1 MMGALLPTIQANH
14 LREGLTDYLATT
26 FALTDPDAQGALSD
40 FVGHPDTGMFKGPYV
55 RLRLPFAPAGGNWG
69 MHLHWWP
76 TGFTPYGHQA
86 AAFER
91 MSTKF
96 HDRPQPTLV
105 TTGTGSGKTEAFL
118 YPILDHVLRAK
129 AAGVTGMKAL
139 ILYPMNALANDQAE
153 RLARLIT
160 EHPELSGVSAGL
172 YTGEQSTGGR
182 TKVTDE
188 GLVTDRSLMHSA
200 PPDILLT
207 NYKMLDHLLLHPDRA
222 DIWRLSADSLQYV
235 VLDEFHTYD
244 GAQGTDVAMLLR
256 RLGLT
261 IKAHWTDVS
270 DVSDDDR
277 ARPLGRITPVATSA
291 TLGSKAEPTAMLG
304 FAHTVFGEPFDADAV
319 IGETRLTATEWLADR
334 DSALDRLYRPIAP
347 AIADAAERL
356 DEFAAGS
363 PTNAA
368 LTTAVLAELFER
380 TEVFER
386 TELFGTADDLG
397 TDRRLTPA
405 DLRHLEPTEQLNLIK
420 AHPLL
425 SRLLDRAVDAV
436 SLADLADALF
446 DVPTSGRDTDRV
458 RAAQQRFLD
467 YLFAALSH
475 LRAEIGRA
483 ALNVDVHLWIRELS
497 RIDRTV
503 ATNTTYRW
511 SDDGVDEDGDVM
523 HLPALY
529 CRHCGRSGWG
539 ARLAP
544 TGHALDVTDESIRAD
559 HAAGA
564 SRFRAM
570 ISAPVEATLA
580 ATRPDEQ
587 VEGLCWFRVDDREIS
602 DAAPDPDST
611 EQLEGK
617 VLPILVLTGT
627 DVEENSKNDMC
638 PACGAADGI
647 RFLGSAVATQ
657 LSVTLSNLFGD
668 ARLDADEKKAL
679 MFTDSVQ
686 DAAHRAGF
694 VQARSHTL
702 SLRSTL
708 RSAIGDG
715 ALTLPELCEAV
726 ITRAGDD
733 PSRRYHL
740 LASDIVDHDE
750 FTAFWRPDLS
760 TAARKA
766 ATTKVLRRLKF
777 DIDLEFGLQSRLGRT
792 LELTGSAVAEVG
804 LGGPERP
811 VRLGRAALNATE
823 HQLTFTPPDAAAI
836 TRWVRGTVER
846 ARTRGAIRHP
856 WLDKYIEKDAN
867 RRWVWGARKKGEGM
881 PAFPKGRPA
890 PAFPAVGSRT
900 VPEGFDAITAP
911 SSWYARW
918 ASQCLNVSPVDGGFL
933 AKSLFGV
940 LAEQRVLNADLTE
953 AGLTAYSLPAAAVV
967 VSAPADDD
975 LAAGRHLLVCS
986 VCQTPTPGTVTV
998 VDELDGAPCLLVRC
1012 PGTLARAPKPQNFY
1026 RRLYDSAE
1034 MKRVVAREHT
1044 SLLPTATRLG
1054 YETAFKRGG
1063 ADPQAPNVLVAT
1075 PTLEMGIDIGDLST
1089 VMLGSLPRT
1098 VSSYLQRVG
1107 RAGRLTGNSLVL
1119 AFVRGRG
1126 EHLPKL
1132 YDPTSVIQGDV
1143 RPPATFL
1150 TAEEIL
1156 QRQYVAHVIDRLAR
1170 DPGTVAPRGARAVLG
1185 SFDPG
1190 SWMADLLAV
1199 VSTDADQL
1207 VDGFLE
1213 QFDGVLDDHTRES
1226 LRSWATPGPDG
1237 GPSGLVTDL
1246 QEAVHR
1252 WNRDLTELTARRAAV
1267 EAEMPEFE
1275 RRASSPA
1282 ATDDDLRDLRTA
1294 KGSLRLLGGQI
1305 HDLTDDYWISVLERY
1320 GVLPNY
1326 TLLDDSV
1333 TLDVGVTWIDPDSN
1347 QYMGEATSY
1356 QRGSRVALT
1365 ELAPGATFYA
1375 QGLAARIDAV
1385 DLGAGES
1392 NIHTWRLC
1400 PQCGWAGITHAG
1412 EEPPTVT
1419 ACPRCET
1426 GGIADVSQ
1434 QLQVVEMARVSAEV
1448 RRDEASINDSRD
1460 ERHRESFTVVTAADI
1475 DPVNVDRSWFVGDL
1489 EFGAEYLR
1497 RMDVRWLNMGR
1508 RTSQGRSRTIAG
1520 QETTTGLFRV
1530 CSSCG
1535 QLDKSAGRNSRYE
1548 HRSWCRHRNATT
1560 EHVREIALARTLRT
1574 QGVLLHLPRSLEY
1587 DMFAHPSLSAA
1598 ILLGLR
1604 QVIGGS
1610 PEHLDVATI
1619 TDALHAPSQRALLI
1633 HDTVPGGT
1641 GYLAEF
1647 ADPAKVWA
1655 VLDAA
1660 RAVVRDCDCA
1670 DHDRLACHK
1679 CLLPFAPPHEL
1690 DKVSRKTA
1698 LRVLDQFLG
1707 VDGDADP
1714 NLDEWLS
1721 AVTEEASRT
1730 PVGSE
1735 ESPLEKEFYVAFV
1748 ERLRTMG
1755 ATVKETPGTYGPSA
1769 TITLPGKKIRT
1780 WKLTPQVNMA
1790 NSKPDFE
1797 LATADPEIP
1806 RIALFADGR
1815 KFHAVPGC
1823 NRVADDARKREI
1835 LRASGHLVWSFGH
1848 EDLQQF
1854 KAGETAPPSWFTP
1867 NTAAN
1872 LIKAGNLK
1880 PALLKQLTV
1889 DPITTL
1895 LAFLTDP
1902 DVDASEAVGRWLPM
1916 AFMRAD
1922 NRAKGDA
1929 DSLGEAA
1936 RAVLDNHPALFD
1948 DGSDMCWSYSD
1959 GPLAVTAA
1967 MRSGTRTIN
1976 AVLAVDDRDERLEIH
1991 DGRAWK
1997 EWLRLSNWLGLSD
2010 RHRVTTLSLLD
2021 ADASAPVAEPISES
2035 VELSTEWQDV
2045 FDSAVSDA
2053 EKALVLA
2060 LAESGVELP
2069 APALGYETD
2078 DGDVIDLAWAD
2089 IRVGVVAEDQSELTN
2104 TMTELGWTMCPPD
2117 AGQIVEALKKNGVV

>member
-1 MMGALLPTIQANH
+1 MQALLPTLQANH

-40 FVGHPDTGMFKGPYV
+40 FVGHPGTGMFKGPYV
-55 RLRLPFAPAGGNWG
+55 RLRLPFAPASGNWA
-69 MHLHWWP
+69 MHLDWWP

-91 MSTKF
+91 LSTKF
-96 HDRPQPTLV
+96 HNRPRPTLV

-118 YPILDHVLRAK
+118 YPILDHVLRTK

-139 ILYPMNALANDQAE
+139 ILYPTNALANDQAE
-153 RLARLIT
+153 RLARLIS
-160 EHPELSGVSAGL
+160 EHPQLSGVSAGL

-182 TKVTDE
+182 TRVNEE
-188 GLVTDRSLMHSA
+188 GLITDRSLMHAA

-222 DIWRLSADSLQYV
+222 DIWRLSADSLQFV

-261 IKAHWTDVS
+261 VKAHWTDTSPVT
-270 DVSDDDR
+270 DEDR

-304 FAHTVFGEPFDADAV
+304 FAHTVFGEPFAADAV
-319 IGETRLTATEWLADR
+319 IGETRLTAADWLADR
-334 DSALDRLYRPIAP
+334 DAALDRLYRPIP
-347 AIADAAERL
+347 DPPIADAAERL
-356 DEFAAGS
+356 NQFAAGS
-363 PTNAA
+363 PTNSA
-368 LTTAVLAELFER
+368 LTAAVLAELFER
-380 TEVFER
+380 AEVFER
-386 TELFGTADDLG
+386 TELFAADDFDA
-397 TDRRLTPA
+397 DRGLTHT
-405 DLRHLEPTEQLNLIK
+405 DLRHLEPAEQLDLLK

-425 SRLLDRAVDAV
+425 ASVLENAVNAI
-436 SLADLADALF
+436 SLTNLAKGVF
-446 DVPTSGRDTDRV
+446 DVPATERDTTRV
-458 RAAQQRFLD
+458 RAAQQRFLE

-475 LRAEIGRA
+475 LRAEVGRS

-497 RIDRTV
+497 RIDRAV
-503 ATNTTYRW
+503 ATTTTYRW
-511 SDDGVDEDGDVM
+511 SDDGVHEDSDVM
-523 HLPALY
+523 HLPAVF

-544 TGHALDVTDESIRAD
+544 TGHTLDVTDESIRAD

-564 SRFRAM
+564 SRFRAL
-570 ISAPVEATLA
+570 ISAPSEALLA
-580 ATRPDEQ
+580 ATRPDTEI
-587 VEGLCWFRVDDREIS
+587 EGLRWFRIDDREIS
-602 DAAPDPDST
+602 DTSPDSDST

-617 VLPILVLTGT
+617 VLPVLTLTG
-627 DVEENSKNDMC
+627 DSAEEDSKNDMC
-638 PACGAADGI
+638 PACGVADGI

-668 ARLDADEKKAL
+668 SRLDADEKKAL

-708 RSAIGDG
+708 RSAIGDSTI
-715 ALTLPELCEAV
+715 TLPELCEAV
-726 ITRAGDD
+726 VTRAGND
-733 PSRRYHL
+733 PARRYHL
-740 LASDIVDHDE
+740 LAPDIVDHDE
-750 FTAFWRPDLS
+750 FTPFWKPDAT
-760 TAARKA
+760 TAARRKA
-766 ATTKVLRRLKF
+766 AAKVLRRLEF

-792 LELTGSAVAEVG
+792 LELTGSAVAEVD
-804 LGGPERP
+804 LGGSENPL
-811 VRLGRAALNATE
+811 RLGRAALNATE
-823 HQLTFTPPDAAAI
+823 HQLALTPPEATAI

-846 ARTRGAIRHP
+846 VRTRGAIQHP
-856 WLDKYIEKDAN
+856 WLRKYLEKDAN
-867 RRWVWGARKKGEGM
+867 RRWVWGARPKGEGM

-890 PAFPAVGSRT
+890 PAFPAVGSRS

-918 ASQCLNVSPVDGGFL
+918 ASQCLDVSKSDGSFL
-933 AKSLFGV
+933 ARSLFSV
-940 LAEQRVLNADLTE
+940 LAEQRVLAAVLTE
-953 AGLTAYSLPAAAVV
+953 SGLTAYALPAGAVV
-967 VSAPADDD
+967 VSAPAEED
-975 LAAGRHLLVCS
+975 LAAGRNLLVCS
-986 VCQTPTPGTVTV
+986 VCQTLTPGSVAV

-1012 PGTLARAPKPQNFY
+1012 PGTLARAPKTQNFY
-1026 RRLYDSAE
+1026 RRLYDTAE

-1044 SLLPTATRLG
+1044 SLLPTKTRLG
-1054 YETAFKRGG
+1054 YETAFKCGG

-1156 QRQYVAHVIDRLAR
+1156 QRQYIAHVIDRLAR
-1170 DPGTVAPRGARAVLG
+1170 DPSTVAPRGARAVLG

-1190 SWMADLLAV
+1190 SWMADLLVAV
-1199 VSTDADQL
+1199 GADSDAL
-1207 VDGFLE
+1207 VDAFLA
-1213 QFDGVLDDHTRES
+1213 QFDDVLDTHTRDS
-1226 LRSWATPGPDG
+1226 LRSWATPNQDG
-1237 GPSGLVTDL
+1237 TPSGLVTDL
-1246 QEAVHR
+1246 EEAVHR

-1275 RRASSPA
+1275 RRAASPA

-1326 TLLDDSV
+1326 TLLDDAV
-1333 TLDVGVTWIDPDSN
+1333 TLDVGVTWIDPDTN

-1400 PQCGWAGITHAG
+1400 PQCGWAGITLAG
-1412 EEPPTVT
+1412 QEPPTLAT
-1419 ACPRCET
+1419 CPRCGT
-1426 GGIADVSQ
+1426 TAIADVSQ

-1460 ERHRESFTVVTAADI
+1460 ERHKESFTVVTAADI
-1475 DPVNVDRSWFVGDL
+1475 DPVNVTRAWFIGDL
-1489 EFGAEYLR
+1489 KFGAEYLR
-1497 RMDVRWLNMGR
+1497 RLDVRWLNMGR
-1508 RTSQGRSRTIAG
+1508 RTSQGGTRTIAG

-1530 CSSCG
+1530 CASCG
-1535 QLDKSAGRNSRYE
+1535 QLDRLAGRNTRYE
-1548 HRSWCRHRNATT
+1548 HRSWCRHRNAAT

-1587 DMFAHPSLSAA
+1587 DPFAHPSLSAA

-1610 PEHLDVATI
+1610 PEHLAVATI
-1619 TDALHAPSQRALLI
+1619 SDALQAPSQRALLI

-1660 RAVVRDCDCA
+1660 RKVVRGCDCA
-1670 DHDRLACHK
+1670 NQDRLACHK

-1690 DKVSRKTA
+1690 DKVARKTA
-1698 LRVLDQFLG
+1698 ARILDDLLG
-1707 VDGDADP
+1707 ADGDADP
-1714 NLDEWLS
+1714 NREWWLDSVSEDR
-1721 AVTEEASRT
+1721 EAQ
-1730 PVGSE
+1730 PVPSD

-1748 ERLRTMG
+1748 ARLRAMG

-1780 WKLTPQVNMA
+1780 WKLTPQVHIA

-1797 LATADPEIP
+1797 LATTDSEIP
-1806 RIALFADGR
+1806 RIAIFADGR
-1815 KFHAVPGC
+1815 KFHAVPEY
-1823 NRVADDARKREI
+1823 NRVADDATKRAI
-1835 LRASGHLVWSFGH
+1835 LRDSGHMVWSFGH
-1848 EDLQQF
+1848 EDLQRFKNNEVAQLAWLTEHGSSTAM
-1854 KAGETAPPSWFTP
+1854 KAGKLRPAIVKHL
-1867 NTAAN
+1867 AA
-1872 LIKAGNLK
+1872 
-1880 PALLKQLTV
+1880 

-1895 LAFLTDP
+1895 LAFITDP
-1902 DVDASEAVGRWLPM
+1902 DRDAWESVGQWLPM
-1916 AFMRAD
+1916 ALVRPD
-1922 NRAKGDA
+1922 NRSKGDGA
-1929 DSLGEAA
+1929 AIASNALSLLAGTDAS
-1936 RAVLDNHPALFD
+1936 FG
-1948 DGSDMCWSYSD
+1948 DGADMCWSYSD
-1959 GPLAVTAA
+1959 GPLVVTAA
-1967 MRSGTRTIN
+1967 MSPGTRTIN
-1976 AVLAVDDRDERLEIH
+1976 AVLAVDDHDEHLEVL

-1997 EWLRLSNWLGLSD
+1997 EWLRLSNWLGLS
-2010 RHRVTTLSLLD
+2010 RHHRITTRSLLELD
-2021 ADASAPVAEPISES
+2021 STSPALRPASEDLAPAWQAVYAE
-2035 VELSTEWQDV
+2035 T
-2045 FDSAVSDA
+2045 VSDT
-2053 EKALVLA
+2053 EKQLVLA
-2060 LAESGVELP
+2060 LAAADVPVPELGFETEVGDVVDFAWSDSRIGVLLDEDSDTASTMAESG
-2069 APALGYETD
+2069 
-2078 DGDVIDLAWAD
+2078 
-2089 IRVGVVAEDQSELTN
+2089 
-2104 TMTELGWTMCPPD
+2104 WTICPPD
-2117 AGQIVEALKKNGVV
+2117 AEAIAAAIRNGVS

>member
-1 MMGALLPTIQANH
+1 MGVLLPNIQAQR

-55 RLRLPFAPAGGNWG
+55 RLRLPFAPAAGNWG
-69 MHLHWWP
+69 MHLDWWP
-76 TGFTPYGHQA
+76 AGFTPYGHQA
-86 AAFER
+86 AAFQR
-91 MSTKF
+91 LSTKF
-96 HDRPQPTLV
+96 HSRPEPTLV

-129 AAGVTGMKAL
+129 TAGVTGMKAL

-182 TKVTDE
+182 TKVTYD
-188 GLVTDRSLMHSA
+188 GLITDRSLMHAA

-261 IKAHWTDVS
+261 VKAHWTETSEVTEE
-270 DVSDDDR
+270 DR

-291 TLGSKAEPTAMLG
+291 TLGSKAEPSAMLG
-304 FAHTVFGEPFDADAV
+304 FAHTVFGEQFEADAV
-319 IGETRLTATEWLADR
+319 IGETRLTAAEWLADR
-334 DSALDRLYRPIAP
+334 DVALDRFYRPIAP
-347 AIADAAERL
+347 SVTDGSERL
-356 DEFAAGS
+356 DAFATSS
-363 PTNAA
+363 PGNAA
-368 LTTAVLAELFER
+368 LTAAVLAELFER
-380 TEVFER
+380 EEVFER
-386 TELFGTADDLG
+386 TELFDTTDDLD
-397 TDRRLTPA
+397 TERRLSPT
-405 DLRHLEPTEQLNLIK
+405 DLRHLDPVEQLSLLK
-420 AHPLL
+420 SHPLL
-425 SRLLDRAVDAV
+425 ARLLDHAADAI
-436 SLADLADALF
+436 SLGDLASAMFDPPASERDA
-446 DVPTSGRDTDRV
+446 RRIH
-458 RAAQQRFLD
+458 AAQQRFFD
-467 YLFAALSH
+467 CLFAALSH

-497 RIDRTV
+497 RIDRAV
-503 ATNTTYRW
+503 APATSYRW
-511 SDDGVDEDGDVM
+511 SDDGVREDNDVM

-544 TGHALDVTDESIRAD
+544 TGHTLDVTDESIRAD

-564 SRFRAM
+564 SRFRAL
-570 ISAPVEATLA
+570 ISAPAEALIKT
-580 ATRPDEQ
+580 TDPDEQ
-587 VEGLCWFRVDDREIS
+587 IEGLCWFRIDDREIS
-602 DAAPDPDST
+602 DTAPDPDGT

-617 VLPILVLTGT
+617 VLPVLVLVG
-627 DVEENSKNDMC
+627 DNVEEDSKNDMC

-668 ARLDADEKKAL
+668 ARLDVDEKKAL

-708 RSAIGDG
+708 RSAIGNST
-715 ALTLPELCEAV
+715 LNLPELCEAV
-726 ITRAGDD
+726 VTRAGDD
-733 PSRRYHL
+733 PARRYHL
-740 LASDIVDHDE
+740 LGPDIVDHDE
-750 FTAFWRPDLS
+750 FAPFWKPDAS
-760 TAARKA
+760 TAARKK
-766 ATTKVLRRLKF
+766 ATTKVLRRLQF
-777 DIDLEFGLQSRLGRT
+777 DIDMEFGLQSRLGRT
-792 LELTGSAVAEVG
+792 LELTGSAIAAVD
-804 LGGPERP
+804 LGDAERP
-811 VRLGRAALNATE
+811 IRLGRAALNATE
-823 HQLTFTPPDAAAI
+823 HQLTLETPAPAAI

-846 ARTRGAIRHP
+846 VRTRGAIHHP
-856 WLDKYIEKDAN
+856 WLRKYVEKDAN
-867 RRWVWGARKKGEGM
+867 RRWVWGARPKGEGM

-890 PAFPAVGSRT
+890 AAFPAVGSRS
-900 VPEGFDAITAP
+900 VPEGFDAITAV

-918 ASQCLNVSPVDGGFL
+918 ASQCLGVSPFDGSFL
-933 AKSLFGV
+933 ARSLFSV
-940 LAEQRVLNADLTE
+940 LAEQRVLTAVLTE
-953 AGLTAYSLPAAAVV
+953 SGLTAYGLPAAAII
-967 VSAPADDD
+967 VSAPTDDD
-975 LAAGRHLLVCS
+975 LAAGKHLLVCS
-986 VCQTPTPGTVTV
+986 VCQTPTPGTAIVI
-998 VDELDGAPCLLVRC
+998 DELDGAPCLLVRC
-1012 PGTLARAPKPQNFY
+1012 PGALTRAPKEQNFY

-1044 SLLPTATRLG
+1044 SLLPTATRLE

-1170 DPGTVAPRGARAVLG
+1170 DPSTVAPRGARAVLG

-1190 SWMADLLAV
+1190 SWMADLLAA
-1199 VSTDADQL
+1199 VSADADAL
-1207 VDGFLE
+1207 VDNFLA
-1213 QFDGVLDDHTRES
+1213 QFDDVLDEHTRDS
-1226 LRSWATPGPDG
+1226 LRTWATPGNDEG
-1237 GPSGLVTDL
+1237 EPSSLVTDL

-1275 RRASSPA
+1275 RRALSPA

-1305 HDLTDDYWISVLERY
+1305 HDLTEDYWISVLERY

-1326 TLLDDSV
+1326 TLLDDAV
-1333 TLDVGVTWIDPDSN
+1333 TLDVGVTWIDPDTN

-1400 PQCGWAGITHAG
+1400 PQCGWAGITLAG

-1419 ACPRCET
+1419 ACPRCGT
-1426 GGIADVSQ
+1426 TAIADVSQ
-1434 QLQVVEMARVSAEV
+1434 KLQVVELARVSAEI

-1460 ERHRESFTVVTAADI
+1460 ERHKEAFTVVTAADV
-1475 DPVNVDRSWFVGDL
+1475 DRLNVDRAWFVGDS

-1508 RTSQGRSRTIAG
+1508 RTSQGGTRTIAG

-1535 QLDKSAGRNSRYE
+1535 QLDRAAGRNSRYE
-1548 HRSWCRHRNATT
+1548 HRSWCRHRNSPT

-1574 QGVLLHLPRSLEY
+1574 QGVLLHLPRALEY
-1587 DMFAHPSLSAA
+1587 DPFAHPSLSAA

-1619 TDALHAPSQRALLI
+1619 PDALHAPSQRALLI

-1655 VLDAA
+1655 ALAAA
-1660 RAVVRDCDCA
+1660 RSVLRGCDCA

-1698 LRVLDQFLG
+1698 ARILDGLLG
-1707 VDGDADP
+1707 VGSDAEPDR
-1714 NLDEWLS
+1714 EAWL
-1721 AVTEEASRT
+1721 ADITESASRRRE
-1730 PVGSE
+1730 GSE

-1748 ERLRTMG
+1748 GRLRAMG
-1755 ATVKETPGTYGPSA
+1755 ATVRETPGTYGPSA
-1769 TITLPGKKIRT
+1769 TIVLPGKKIRT
-1780 WKLTPQVNMA
+1780 WKLTPQVHMA
-1790 NSKPDFE
+1790 TSKPDFE
-1797 LATADPEIP
+1797 LATTDPEIP
-1806 RIALFADGR
+1806 RIAIFADGR
-1815 KFHAVPGC
+1815 KFHAVPGR
-1823 NRVADDARKREI
+1823 NRVADDATKRAA
-1835 LRASGHLVWSFGH
+1835 LRDSGHLVWAFGH
-1848 EDLQQF
+1848 EDLQRF
-1854 KAGETAPPSWFTP
+1854 KEKAAPVPPWFTEQ
-1867 NTAAN
+1867 AASKVMAVGS
-1872 LIKAGNLK
+1872 LR
-1880 PALLKQLTV
+1880 PALVKHLSA

-1895 LAFLTDP
+1895 LSFITDP
-1902 DVDASEAVGRWLPM
+1902 DVDAWEQVGRWVPM
-1916 AFMRAD
+1916 MFVGTGART
-1922 NRAKGDA
+1922 KGDG
-1929 DSLGEAA
+1929 DTVGA
-1936 RAVLDNHPALFD
+1936 RTLDLL
-1948 DGSDMCWSYSD
+1948 DGKSPDFGDGVDMCWSYVE
-1959 GPLAVTAA
+1959 GPLVATAA
-1967 MRSGTRTIN
+1967 MRPGTRTTN
-1976 AVLAVDDRDERLEIH
+1976 AVLALDDRDDRLEVLE
-1991 DGRAWK
+1991 GQAWK
-1997 EWLRLSNWLGLSD
+1997 EWLRLSNWLGLS
-2010 RHRVTTLSLLD
+2010 RNHRITTRSLLE
-2021 ADASAPVAEPISES
+2021 ANASAPAATP
-2035 VELSTEWQDV
+2035 T
-2045 FDSAVSDA
+2045 SADLPFVWRVIFEATVSDA
-2053 EKALVLA
+2053 EKQLVLA
-2060 LAESGVELP
+2060 LAAAGVPTPE
-2069 APALGYETD
+2069 LGYETD
-2078 DGDVIDLAWAD
+2078 EG
-2089 IRVGVVAEDQSELTN
+2089 GVVDFAWEDQRIGVLLESDDDTAHTMSEA
-2104 TMTELGWTMCPPD
+2104 GWTLCPPD
-2117 AGQIVEALKKNGVV
+2117 AERIAAALQNEMA

>member
-1 MMGALLPTIQANH
+1 MSSLIPTLQANR

-69 MHLHWWP
+69 MHLDWRR
-76 TGFTPYGHQA
+76 TGFSPYGHQA

-91 MSTKF
+91 LSTKF
-96 HDRPQPTLV
+96 YDRPQPTLV

-160 EHPELSGVSAGL
+160 QHPELSGVSAGI

-182 TKVTDE
+182 TKISDE
-188 GLVTDRSLMHSA
+188 GLITDRSLMHAA

-261 IKAHWTDVS
+261 VKAHWTDTSPVT
-270 DVSDDDR
+270 DEDR

-291 TLGSKAEPTAMLG
+291 TLGSKAESAAMLG
-304 FAHTVFGEPFDADAV
+304 FAHTVFGEEFEADAV
-319 IGETRLTATEWLADR
+319 IGETRLGTTDWLADR
-334 DSALDRLYRPIAP
+334 DTTLDRLYRPIAP
-347 AIADAAERL
+347 SVTDAAQRL

-380 TEVFER
+380 AEVFER
-386 TELFGTADDLG
+386 TELFAAADHLD
-397 TDRRLTPA
+397 TDRRLTPT
-405 DLRHLEPTEQLNLIK
+405 DLRSLTSVEQLHLLK
-420 AHPLL
+420 VHPLL
-425 SRLLDRAVDAV
+425 ARLLDHAVDAI
-436 SLADLADALF
+436 SLADLTAALF
-446 DVPTSGRDTDRV
+446 DVPTTERDTRRV
-458 RAAQQRFLD
+458 RAAQQGFLD

-475 LRAEIGRA
+475 LRAEIGRD

-497 RIDRTV
+497 RVDRAV

-511 SDDGVDEDGDVM
+511 SDDGVHEDGDIM
-523 HLPALY
+523 HLPAVF

-544 TGHALDVTDESIRAD
+544 TGHTLDVTDESIRAD

-564 SRFRAM
+564 SRFRALL
-570 ISAPVEATLA
+570 SAPAEALLA
-580 ATRPDEQ
+580 ATRPGEEI
-587 VEGLCWFRVDDREIS
+587 EGLRWFRIDDREIS
-602 DAAPDPDST
+602 DTAPDSDST
-611 EQLEGK
+611 DELEGK
-617 VLPILVLTGT
+617 VLPVLTLTGNN
-627 DVEENSKNDMC
+627 VEENSKNDMC

-668 ARLDADEKKAL
+668 ARLDAEEKKAL

-715 ALTLPELCEAV
+715 RPTLPELCEAV
-726 ITRAGDD
+726 ISRAGED
-733 PSRRYHL
+733 PARRYHL
-740 LASDIVDHDE
+740 LAPDIVDHDE
-750 FTAFWRPDLS
+750 FTPFWKPDTS
-760 TAARKA
+760 TAARKKA
-766 ATTKVLRRLKF
+766 AAKVLRRLEF

-804 LGGPERP
+804 LGGTERP

-823 HQLTFTPPDAAAI
+823 HQLTLTPPDAAAI

-846 ARTRGAIRHP
+846 ARTRGAIHHP
-856 WLDKYIEKDAN
+856 WLRKYVEKDAN
-867 RRWVWGARKKGEGM
+867 RRWVWGARPKGEGM

-890 PAFPAVGSRT
+890 PAFPAVGSRS
-900 VPEGFDAITAP
+900 VPEGFDAITAA

-918 ASQCLNVSPVDGGFL
+918 ASQCLGVSPFDGSFL
-933 AKSLFGV
+933 ARSLFSV
-940 LAEQRVLNADLTE
+940 LAEQRVLTAVLTE
-953 AGLTAYSLPAAAVV
+953 GGLTAYALPAAAVV

-986 VCQTPTPGTVTV
+986 VCQTPTPGSATV
-998 VDELDGAPCLLVRC
+998 VDELDGAPCLLIRC
-1012 PGTLARAPKPQNFY
+1012 PGTLARAPKEQNFY
-1026 RRLYDSAE
+1026 RRLYDTAE

-1044 SLLPTATRLG
+1044 SLLPITTRLG

-1185 SFDPG
+1185 SFDEG
-1190 SWMADLLAV
+1190 SWMADLLTA
-1199 VSTDADQL
+1199 VSTDAGAL
-1207 VDGFLE
+1207 VDGFLG
-1213 QFDGVLDDHTRES
+1213 QFDDVLDEHARDS
-1226 LRSWATPGPDG
+1226 LRAWVTPDNGL
-1237 GPSGLVTDL
+1237 PSPLVTDL

-1333 TLDVGVTWIDPDSN
+1333 TLDVGVTWIDPDTN

-1400 PQCGWAGITHAG
+1400 PQCGWAGITLAG

-1419 ACPRCET
+1419 ACPRCGT
-1426 GGIADVSQ
+1426 GAIADVSQ

-1460 ERHRESFTVVTAADI
+1460 ERHKESFTVVTAADI

-1497 RMDVRWLNMGR
+1497 RLDVRWLNMGR

-1520 QETTTGLFRV
+1520 QESTTGLFRV

-1548 HRSWCRHRNATT
+1548 HRSWCRHRNSAT
-1560 EHVREIALARTLRT
+1560 ESVREIALARTLRT

-1587 DMFAHPSLSAA
+1587 DQFAHPSLSAA

-1647 ADPAKVWA
+1647 ANPAKVWA

-1660 RAVVRDCDCA
+1660 RTVVRDCDCA
-1670 DHDRLACHK
+1670 EYDRLACHK
-1679 CLLPFAPPHEL
+1679 CLLPFAPPHDL
-1690 DKVSRKTA
+1690 DRVSRKTA
-1698 LRVLDQFLG
+1698 VRVLDHLLG
-1707 VDGDADP
+1707 VDGDAEPDR
-1714 NLDEWLS
+1714 DWWLK
-1721 AVTEEASRT
+1721 AVTEGTQGKPDIT
-1730 PVGSE
+1730 P

-1748 ERLRTMG
+1748 ARLRAMG

-1769 TITLPGKKIRT
+1769 TITLPGRKIRT
-1780 WKLTPQVNMA
+1780 WKLTPQVHMA

-1797 LATADPEIP
+1797 LATNDSEVP
-1806 RIALFADGR
+1806 RIAIFADGR

-1823 NRVADDARKREI
+1823 NRVADDATKRAI
-1835 LRASGHLVWSFGH
+1835 LRDSGHMVWSFGH
-1848 EDLQQF
+1848 EDLQRF
-1854 KAGETAPPSWFTP
+1854 KDGESAQPAWLTENGSSTAM
-1867 NTAAN
+1867 
-1872 LIKAGNLK
+1872 KAGNLR
-1880 PALLKQLTV
+1880 PAIVKQLAA
-1889 DPITTL
+1889 DPITAL
-1895 LAFLTDP
+1895 LAFITDP
-1902 DVDASEAVGRWLPM
+1902 DRDAWELVGKWLPM
-1916 AFMRAD
+1916 ALVRAD
-1922 NRAKGDA
+1922 NRGKGAGASIA
-1929 DSLGEAA
+1929 DNAISLLDGANVSFGE
-1936 RAVLDNHPALFD
+1936 
-1948 DGSDMCWSYSD
+1948 GTDMCWFHTE

-1967 MRSGTRTIN
+1967 MRADSSRTIN
-1976 AVLAVDDRDERLEIH
+1976 AVLVVDDRDEQLEIH

-1997 EWLRLSNWLGLSD
+1997 EWLRLSNWLGLSSN
-2010 RHRVTTLSLLD
+2010 HLVTTRSLLEAGVGGPAAKPD
-2021 ADASAPVAEPISES
+2021 ADLTP
-2035 VELSTEWQDV
+2035 EWKVV
-2045 FDSAVSDA
+2045 FDSTVSDA
-2053 EKALVLA
+2053 EKQLVIA
-2060 LAESGVELP
+2060 LAAADLP
-2069 APALGYETD
+2069 VPTVGYETD
-2078 DGDVIDLAWAD
+2078 DGEVVDFAWGDVRI
-2089 IRVGVVAEDQSELTN
+2089 GVLLDPDDDTAN
-2104 TMTELGWTMCPPD
+2104 TMSEAGWTLCPPD
-2117 AGQIVEALKKNGVV
+2117 AAEVAAAMKNGVV

>member
-1 MMGALLPTIQANH
+1 MGALLPTLQANH

-40 FVGHPDTGMFKGPYV
+40 FVGHPDTGVFKGPYV

-69 MHLHWWP
+69 MHLDWWP
-76 TGFTPYGHQA
+76 TEFTPYGHQA

-91 MSTKF
+91 LSTKF
-96 HDRPQPTLV
+96 HDRPQPALV

-160 EHPELSGVSAGL
+160 EHPKLSGFSAGL
-172 YTGEQSTGGR
+172 YTGEQSAGGR
-182 TKVTDE
+182 TKVSYD
-188 GLVTDRSLMHSA
+188 GLITDRTLMHSA

-261 IKAHWTDVS
+261 VKSHWTDSSPVT
-270 DVSDDDR
+270 DADR
-277 ARPLGRITPVATSA
+277 VRPLGRITPVATSA
-291 TLGSKAEPTAMLG
+291 TLGSKAEPTAMLE
-304 FAHTVFGEPFDADAV
+304 FAHTVFGEQFDSDAV
-319 IGETRLTATEWLADR
+319 IGETRLSAADWLAER
-334 DSALDRLYRPIAP
+334 DTTLDRLYHEAP
-347 AIADAAERL
+347 LIVSEAVDRL
-356 DEFAAGS
+356 NTVASDSA
-363 PTNAA
+363 TNAA
-368 LTTAVLAELFER
+368 LTTAVLAELFQR
-380 TEVFER
+380 AEVFER
-386 TELFGTADDLG
+386 TELFPVADDLD
-397 TDRRLTPA
+397 TARRLEPTEF
-405 DLRHLEPTEQLNLIK
+405 RHLEPTQQLHLLKSHSLIAK
-420 AHPLL
+420 LL
-425 SRLLDRAVDAV
+425 KHAVDAI
-436 SLADLADALF
+436 SLADLAEAMF
-446 DVPTSGRDTDRV
+446 GAPAGRHTRRARV
-458 RAAQQRFLD
+458 AQQRFLD
-467 YLFAALSH
+467 FVFAALSH
-475 LRAEIGRA
+475 LRAEVGRT
-483 ALNVDVHLWIRELS
+483 ALNIDVHLWIRELS
-497 RIDRTV
+497 RIDRAV
-503 ATNTTYRW
+503 ATNVAYRW
-511 SDDGVDEDGDVM
+511 SDDGVHEDGDAM

-539 ARLAP
+539 VRLAP
-544 TGHALDVTDESIRAD
+544 TGHTLDVTDDSIRAD
-559 HAAGA
+559 HASGG
-564 SRFRAM
+564 SRFRAL
-570 ISAPVEATLA
+570 ISAPAEAQLD

-587 VEGLCWFRVDDREIS
+587 IEGLRWFRIDDREITEI
-602 DAAPDPDST
+602 APDPDST
-611 EQLEGK
+611 GQLEGK
-617 VLPILVLTGT
+617 VLPVLVLTGP
-627 DVEENSKNDMC
+627 DEEENSKKDTC

-668 ARLDADEKKAL
+668 SRLDADEKKAL

-702 SLRSTL
+702 SLRSTV
-708 RSAIGDG
+708 RSAIGNT
-715 ALTLPELCEAV
+715 AMTLTELREAV
-726 ITRAGDD
+726 VSRAGDD
-733 PSRRYHL
+733 PARRYHL
-740 LASDIVDHDE
+740 LAPDIVDHDA
-750 FTAFWRPDLS
+750 FTPFWKADAT
-760 TAARKA
+760 TAARRKA
-766 ATTKVLRRLKF
+766 TAKVLRRLQF

-792 LELTGSAVAEVG
+792 LELTGSAVAEVD
-804 LGGPERP
+804 LGGAERP
-811 VRLGRAALNATE
+811 VLLGRAALNATE
-823 HQLTFTPPDAAAI
+823 YQLAI
-836 TRWVRGTVER
+836 TKPDSDAIGRWVRGTVER
-846 ARTRGAIRHP
+846 VRTRGAIGHP
-856 WLDKYIEKDAN
+856 WLRKYVEKDAN
-867 RRWVWGARKKGEGM
+867 RRWVWGGRPKGEGM

-940 LAEQRVLNADLTE
+940 LAEQRVLTADLTE
-953 AGLTAYSLPAAAVV
+953 TGLTAYSLPAAAVV
-967 VSAPADDD
+967 VSAPRDDD

-986 VCQTPTPGTVTV
+986 VCQTATPGTATV
-998 VDELDGAPCLLVRC
+998 IDELDGAPCLLVRC
-1012 PGTLARAPKPQNFY
+1012 PGTLAPAPKAQNFY
-1026 RRLYDSAE
+1026 RRLYDASE

-1044 SLLPTATRLG
+1044 SLLPTATRLA
-1054 YETAFKRGG
+1054 YETSFKRGG

-1089 VMLGSLPRT
+1089 VMLGSLPRS

-1132 YDPTSVIQGDV
+1132 YDPTSVIQGEV

-1156 QRQYVAHVIDRLAR
+1156 QRQYVAHIIDRLAR
-1170 DPGTVAPRGARAVLG
+1170 DPGTVAPRSARAVLG

-1190 SWMADLLAV
+1190 TWMADLLTAV
-1199 VSTDADQL
+1199 NTDASAL
-1207 VDGFLE
+1207 VDSFLS
-1213 QFDGVLDDHTRES
+1213 QFDGVLDEHTRNS
-1226 LRSWATPGPDG
+1226 LRTWAIPADDDD
-1237 GPSGLVTDL
+1237 PSGLASDL

-1252 WNRDLTELTARRAAV
+1252 WNRDLSELTSRRAAV
-1267 EAEMPEFE
+1267 ETEMPEFE

-1333 TLDVGVTWIDPDSN
+1333 TLDVGVTWIDPDTN

-1375 QGLAARIDAV
+1375 QGLAARIDAI

-1392 NIHTWRLC
+1392 NINTWRLC
-1400 PQCGWAGITHAG
+1400 PQCGWAGITLAG
-1412 EEPPTVT
+1412 EKPPTMT
-1419 ACPRCET
+1419 ACPRCNT
-1426 GGIADVSQ
+1426 GAIADISQ
-1434 QLQVVEMARVSAEV
+1434 QMQVVEMARVSAEV

-1460 ERHRESFTVVTAADI
+1460 ERHKESFTVVTAADI
-1475 DPVNVDRSWFVGDL
+1475 DPVNVERSWFIRDRK
-1489 EFGAEYLR
+1489 FGAEYLR
-1497 RMDVRWLNMGR
+1497 RIDVRWLNMGR
-1508 RTSQGRSRTIAG
+1508 RTSQGRTRTVAG

-1530 CSSCG
+1530 CATCG
-1535 QLDKSAGRNSRYE
+1535 QLDKNAGRNTRYE
-1548 HRSWCRHRNATT
+1548 HRSWCRHRNAAT
-1560 EHVREIALARTLRT
+1560 EHVREIALARSLRT

-1587 DMFAHPSLSAA
+1587 DPFAHPSLSAA

-1610 PEHLDVATI
+1610 PEHLDVTTI
-1619 TDALHAPSQRALLI
+1619 ADALHAPSQRALLI

-1660 RAVVRDCDCA
+1660 RTVVHDCDCA

-1690 DKVSRKTA
+1690 DKVSRKAA
-1698 LRVLDQFLG
+1698 LRVLDDLLG
-1707 VDGDADP
+1707 VDTDTKP
-1714 NLDEWLS
+1714 NRETWLS
-1721 AVTEEASRT
+1721 EVSEGNSRDKDT
-1730 PVGSE
+1730 SE
-1735 ESPLEKEFYVAFV
+1735 ESPLEKEFYVAFI
-1748 ERLRTMG
+1748 ERLQAMG
-1755 ATVKETPGTYGPSA
+1755 ATITQTPGTYGPSA
-1769 TITLPGKKIRT
+1769 TIRLPGKIIRT
-1780 WKLTPQVNMA
+1780 WKLTPQVHMA

-1797 LATADPEIP
+1797 LATNDPDVP
-1806 RIALFADGR
+1806 RIAIFADGR
-1815 KFHAVPGC
+1815 SFHAVPEH
-1823 NRVADDARKREI
+1823 NRVADDARKRSV
-1835 LRASGHLVWSFGH
+1835 LRGSGHLVWSFGF
-1848 EDLQQF
+1848 EDLQHF
-1854 KAGETAPPSWFTP
+1854 KNNEVATPSWFTP
-1867 NTAAN
+1867 KSVAVAMKTGT
-1872 LIKAGNLK
+1872 LQ
-1880 PALLKQLTV
+1880 PAIVKLLTV
-1889 DPITTL
+1889 DPITGL

-1902 DVDASEAVGRWLPM
+1902 DVDAWKKVGEYLPM
-1916 AFMRAD
+1916 ALLRAD
-1922 NRAKGDA
+1922 NQARGNGDSIA
-1929 DSLGEAA
+1929 EAA
-1936 RAVLDNHPALFD
+1936 LAMVNGESASFPT
-1948 DGSDMCWSYSD
+1948 GSDMCWSFRD
-1959 GPLAVTAA
+1959 GPLVVTSTMRASDRTLSAVAA
-1967 MRSGTRTIN
+1967 
-1976 AVLAVDDRDERLEIH
+1976 LDDRDDSLEVL
-1991 DGRAWK
+1991 DGQAWK
-1997 EWLRLSNWLGLSD
+1997 QWLRLSNWLGFSD
-2010 RHRVTTLSLLD
+2010 RHRITTRSLLTADTSVPTAGPSATD
-2021 ADASAPVAEPISES
+2021 AN
-2035 VELSTEWQDV
+2035 LSDEWRGVLADTV
-2045 FDSAVSDA
+2045 TDA
-2053 EKALVLA
+2053 EKMLVLA
-2060 LAESGVELP
+2060 LAAAEVP
-2069 APALGYETD
+2069 TPTIGYETD
-2078 DGDVIDLAWAD
+2078 DGDVIDFAWTDA
-2089 IRVGVVAEDQSELTN
+2089 RVCVVEDTMSELAH
-2104 TMTELGWTMCPPD
+2104 TMTTAGWTICTPSVESIVD
-2117 AGQIVEALKKNGVV
+2117 ALTKNGVL

>member
-1 MMGALLPTIQANH
+1 MGALLPTLQANH

-40 FVGHPDTGMFKGPYV
+40 FVGHPDTGMFKGPYI
-55 RLRLPFAPAGGNWG
+55 RLRLPFAPAASGWRRY
-69 MHLHWWP
+69 LDWWP
-76 TGFTPYGHQA
+76 SGFTPYGHQA

-91 MSTKF
+91 LSTKF
-96 HDRPQPTLV
+96 HARPQPTLV

-160 EHPELSGVSAGL
+160 EHPELSGVTAGL

-182 TKVTDE
+182 TKVTDD
-188 GLVTDRSLMHSA
+188 GLITDRSLMHAA

-261 IKAHWTDVS
+261 VRSHWTDASPVT
-270 DVSDDDR
+270 DDDR

-304 FAHTVFGEPFDADAV
+304 FAHTVFGEHFNTDAV
-319 IGETRLTATEWLADR
+319 IGETRLTPTDWLTDR
-334 DSALDRLYRPIAP
+334 DTALDRLYGPIAP
-347 AIADAAERL
+347 AVVDAAARL
-356 DEFAAGS
+356 DEAAQTAPG
-363 PTNAA
+363 NAA
-368 LTTAVLAELFER
+368 LTAAVLSELFER
-380 TEVFER
+380 AEVFDR
-386 TELFGTADDLG
+386 HELFDTTDSLDA
-397 TDRRLTPA
+397 DRRLAPA
-405 DLRHLEPTEQLNLIK
+405 DLRHLTPIEQLHLLK
-420 AHPLL
+420 GHPLL
-425 SRLLDRAVDAV
+425 RRLLERAVDAI
-436 SLADLADALF
+436 SLVDLTDALF
-446 DVPTSGRDTDRV
+446 DAPATERDTCRT
-458 RAAQQRFLD
+458 RAAQQCFLD
-467 YLFAALSH
+467 FLFAALSH

-497 RIDRTV
+497 RIDRAV
-503 ATNTTYRW
+503 ATTTSYRW
-511 SDDGVDEDGDVM
+511 SDDGVHEDGETM

-544 TGHALDVTDESIRAD
+544 TGHTLDVTDDAIRAD

-564 SRFRAM
+564 SRFRAL
-570 ISAPVEATLA
+570 ISAPAEALLA
-580 ATRPDEQ
+580 ATRTDHP
-587 VEGLCWFRVDDREIS
+587 VEGLRWFRIDDREIT
-602 DAAPDPDST
+602 DTPPDPDST
-611 EQLEGK
+611 DELEGK
-617 VLPILVLTGT
+617 VLPVLVLTGENE
-627 DVEENSKNDMC
+627 EENSKNDMC

-668 ARLDADEKKAL
+668 ARLDSDEKKAL

-708 RSAIGDG
+708 RSAIGEST
-715 ALTLPELCEAV
+715 LSLPELCEAV
-726 ITRAGDD
+726 IARAGDD

-740 LASDIVDHDE
+740 LAPDIVDHDE
-750 FTAFWRPDLS
+750 FTPFWKPDAS
-760 TAARKA
+760 TAARKK
-766 ATTKVLRRLKF
+766 ATAKVLRRLQF

-792 LELTGSAVAEVG
+792 LELTGSTVAEVD
-804 LGGPERP
+804 LGGGDRP

-823 HQLTFTPPDAAAI
+823 HQLTLTPPDAAAI

-846 ARTRGAIRHP
+846 VRTRGALQHP
-856 WLDKYIEKDAN
+856 WLRKYIEKDAN
-867 RRWVWGARKKGEGM
+867 RRWVWGARPKGEGM

-900 VPEGFDAITAP
+900 VPEGFDAITAV

-918 ASQCLNVSPVDGGFL
+918 ASQCLNVSPFDGSFL
-933 AKSLFGV
+933 ARSLFSV
-940 LAEQRVLNADLTE
+940 LAEQRVLTADLTE
-953 AGLTAYSLPAAAVV
+953 SGLTAYSLPAAAITVA
-967 VSAPADDD
+967 APTDEA
-975 LAAGRHLLVCS
+975 LATGRHLLVCD
-986 VCQTPTPGTVTV
+986 VCHTPTPGTVTV

-1012 PGTLARAPKPQNFY
+1012 PGTLARAPKAQNFY
-1026 RRLYDSAE
+1026 RRLYDTAE

-1054 YETAFKRGG
+1054 YETAFKHGG

-1156 QRQYVAHVIDRLAR
+1156 QRQYVAHIIDRLAR
-1170 DPGTVAPRGARAVLG
+1170 DPNTIAPRGARAVLG

-1190 SWMADLLAV
+1190 TWMAGLLTAV
-1199 VSTDADQL
+1199 RTNADAL
-1207 VDGFLE
+1207 VDGFLA
-1213 QFDGVLDDHTRES
+1213 QFDDVLDEHTRNS
-1226 LRSWATPGPDG
+1226 LRAWAVPTTDS

-1252 WNRDLTELTARRAAV
+1252 WNRDLAELTARRAAV

-1275 RRASSPA
+1275 RRAASPA
-1282 ATDDDLRDLRTA
+1282 ATDDDLRDLRAA

-1333 TLDVGVTWIDPDSN
+1333 TLDVGVTWIDPDTN

-1400 PQCGWAGITHAG
+1400 PQCGWAGITVAG

-1419 ACPRCET
+1419 ACPRCGT
-1426 GGIADVSQ
+1426 GAIADVSQ

-1448 RRDEASINDSRD
+1448 RRDEAAINDSRD

-1475 DPVNVDRSWFVGDL
+1475 DPVNVDRAWFIGDL

-1497 RMDVRWLNMGR
+1497 RLDVRWLNMGR
-1508 RTSQGRSRTIAG
+1508 RTSQGGKRTIAG

-1535 QLDKSAGRNSRYE
+1535 QLDKNAGRNTRYE
-1548 HRSWCRHRNATT
+1548 HRSWCRHRNSTA

-1587 DMFAHPSLSAA
+1587 DLFAHPSLSAA

-1619 TDALHAPSQRALLI
+1619 TDALYAPSQRALLI

-1660 RAVVRDCDCA
+1660 RTVVKNCDCA
-1670 DHDRLACHK
+1670 EHDRLACHK

-1690 DKVSRKTA
+1690 DRVSRTTA
-1698 LRVLDQFLG
+1698 VRVLDQLLG

-1714 NLDEWLS
+1714 DVDAWLR
-1721 AVTEEASRT
+1721 AVTEEAPRT
-1730 PVGSE
+1730 PIGSE

-1748 ERLRTMG
+1748 ERLRSMG

-1769 TITLPGKKIRT
+1769 AITLPGKIIRT
-1780 WKLTPQVNMA
+1780 WKLTPQVHMA
-1790 NSKPDFE
+1790 NSKPDYE
-1797 LATADPEIP
+1797 LSTQDSNIP

-1815 KFHAVPGC
+1815 KYHAMPGDL
-1823 NRVADDARKREI
+1823 NNVADDATKRAI
-1835 LRASGHLVWSFGH
+1835 LRDSGHFVWSFGH
-1848 EDLQQF
+1848 EDLQRF
-1854 KAGETAPPSWFTP
+1854 KQNETVTP
-1867 NTAAN
+1867 AWLTDQVAAN
-1872 LIKAGNLK
+1872 VTKAGNLR
-1880 PALLKQLTV
+1880 PALVKLLSA
-1889 DPITTL
+1889 DPITML
-1895 LAFLTDP
+1895 LAFIGDP
-1902 DVDASEAVGRWLPM
+1902 DREAWEMVGRWLPF
-1916 AFMRAD
+1916 AFVNGR
-1922 NRAKGDA
+1922 NRTKGDGDTIA
-1929 DSLGEAA
+1929 TAA
-1936 RAVLDNHPALFD
+1936 LDLL
-1948 DGSDMCWSYSD
+1948 DGGKATFGDGVDMCWSYTD
-1959 GPLAVTAA
+1959 GPLTVTAT
-1967 MRSGTRTIN
+1967 MRTGTRAMN
-1976 AVLAVDDRDERLEIH
+1976 AVVVVDDHDDRIEVL

-1997 EWLRLSNWLGLSD
+1997 EWLRLSNWFGLGGSHRITTRKLLELDSSSPVEAPTSAALS
-2010 RHRVTTLSLLD
+2010 
-2021 ADASAPVAEPISES
+2021 P
-2035 VELSTEWQDV
+2035 EWQDV
-2045 FDSAVSDA
+2045 FDATVSDV
-2053 EKALVLA
+2053 EKQLVLA
-2060 LAESGVELP
+2060 LADAGVPVPELS
-2069 APALGYETD
+2069 YETD
-2078 DGDVIDLAWAD
+2078 DGEVVDFAWGEHRIGVLLEPNDD
-2089 IRVGVVAEDQSELTN
+2089 IVRTMSES
-2104 TMTELGWTMCPPD
+2104 GWTLCPPN
-2117 AGQIVEALKKNGVV
+2117 AEQIAAALKNGVS

>member
-1 MMGALLPTIQANH
+1 MQELLPTLQANH
-14 LREGLTDYLATT
+14 LREGLTDYLAST

-40 FVGHPDTGMFKGPYV
+40 FVGDPDTGMFKGPYV

-69 MHLHWWP
+69 MHLDWWP

-91 MSTKF
+91 LSTRF
-96 HDRPQPTLV
+96 HERPQPTLV

-153 RLARLIT
+153 RLARLIA
-160 EHPELSGVSAGL
+160 EYPELSGVSAGL

-182 TKVTDE
+182 TKVTAE
-188 GLVTDRSLMHSA
+188 GLITDRSLMHAA
-200 PPDILLT
+200 PPDVLLT

-222 DIWRLSADSLQYV
+222 AIWRFSADSLQYV

-261 IKAHWTDVS
+261 VKAHWTGTSPATDA
-270 DVSDDDR
+270 DR
-277 ARPLGRITPVATSA
+277 VRPLGRITPVATSA
-291 TLGSKAEPTAMLG
+291 TLGSKAEPTAMLE
-304 FAHTVFGEPFDADAV
+304 FAHTVFGEQFESDAV
-319 IGETRLTATEWLADR
+319 ISEARLTAAEWLADR
-334 DSALDRLYRPIAP
+334 DIALDRLYRPIP
-347 AIADAAERL
+347 PSVTDAAERL
-356 DEFAAGS
+356 DAVATRSSG
-363 PTNAA
+363 NAA
-368 LTTAVLAELFER
+368 LTAAVLAELFER
-380 TEVFER
+380 AEVFER
-386 TELFGTADDLG
+386 TELFGTSDDLD
-397 TDRRLTPA
+397 TERRLSPT
-405 DLRHLEPTEQLNLIK
+405 DLRHLDPDEQLNLLRG
-420 AHPLL
+420 HPLMA
-425 SRLLDRAVDAV
+425 RLLDHAAYAI
-436 SLADLADALF
+436 SLADLASAMFDA
-446 DVPTSGRDTDRV
+446 PASERDTR
-458 RAAQQRFLD
+458 RIHAAQQRFLD

-497 RIDRTV
+497 RIDCAV
-503 ATNTTYRW
+503 APATAYRW
-511 SDDGVDEDGDVM
+511 SDDGVHEDNDVM

-544 TGHALDVTDESIRAD
+544 TGHTLDVTDESIRAD

-564 SRFRAM
+564 SRFRAL
-570 ISAPVEATLA
+570 ISAPAEALIKT
-580 ATRPDEQ
+580 TDPDEQ
-587 VEGLCWFRVDDREIS
+587 IEGLRWFRIDDREIS
-602 DAAPDPDST
+602 DTAPDPDGT

-617 VLPILVLTGT
+617 VLPVLVLVG
-627 DVEENSKNDMC
+627 DNVEEDSKNDMC

-657 LSVTLSNLFGD
+657 LSVTLSNIFGD

-708 RSAIGDG
+708 RSAIGSST
-715 ALTLPELCEAV
+715 LNLPELCEAV
-726 ITRAGDD
+726 VARAGDD
-733 PSRRYHL
+733 PARRYHL
-740 LASDIVDHDE
+740 LGPDIVDHDE
-750 FTAFWRPDLS
+750 FTPFWKPDAS
-760 TAARKA
+760 TAARKKA
-766 ATTKVLRRLKF
+766 ATKVLQRLQF
-777 DIDLEFGLQSRLGRT
+777 DIDMEFGLQSRLGRT
-792 LELTGSAVAEVG
+792 LELTGSAVAAVD
-804 LGGPERP
+804 LGDAERP
-811 VRLGRAALNATE
+811 IRLGRAALNATE
-823 HQLTFTPPDAAAI
+823 HQLTHEAPEPAGI
-836 TRWVRGTVER
+836 IRWVRGTVER
-846 ARTRGAIRHP
+846 VRTRGAIHHP
-856 WLDKYIEKDAN
+856 WLRKYVEKDAN
-867 RRWVWGARKKGEGM
+867 RRWVWGARPKGEGM

-890 PAFPAVGSRT
+890 AAFPAVGSRS
-900 VPEGFDAITAP
+900 VPEGFDAITAV

-918 ASQCLNVSPVDGGFL
+918 ASQCLGVSPFDGSFL
-933 AKSLFGV
+933 ARSLFSV
-940 LAEQRVLNADLTE
+940 LAEQRVLTAVLTE
-953 AGLTAYSLPAAAVV
+953 SGLTAYGLPAAAIT
-967 VSAPADDD
+967 VSAPTDDD
-975 LAAGRHLLVCS
+975 LATSKHLLVCS

-1012 PGTLARAPKPQNFY
+1012 PGSLTRAPKAQNFY

-1044 SLLPTATRLG
+1044 SLLPTATRLE

-1156 QRQYVAHVIDRLAR
+1156 QRQYIAHVIDRLAR
-1170 DPGTVAPRGARAVLG
+1170 DPNTVAPRSARAVLG
-1185 SFDPG
+1185 SFDPD
-1190 SWMADLLAV
+1190 SWMALVLTAA
-1199 VSTDADQL
+1199 STNGNDL
-1207 VDGFLE
+1207 VDGFLA

-1226 LRSWATPGPDG
+1226 LRKWAIPGEAM
-1237 GPSGLVTDL
+1237 PSQLVSDL
-1246 QEAVHR
+1246 QDAVHR
-1252 WNRDLTELTARRAAV
+1252 WNRDLKELTARRAAV

-1305 HDLTDDYWISVLERY
+1305 RDLTDDYWISVLERY

-1326 TLLDDSV
+1326 TLLDDAV
-1333 TLDVGVTWIDPDSN
+1333 TLDVGVTWIDPDTN

-1400 PQCGWAGITHAG
+1400 PQCGWAGITLAG
-1412 EEPPTVT
+1412 EEPPQVT
-1419 ACPRCET
+1419 ACPRCGT
-1426 GGIADVSQ
+1426 TAIADVSQ
-1434 QLQVVEMARVSAEV
+1434 QLHVVEMARVSAEV

-1460 ERHRESFTVVTAADI
+1460 ERHKEAFTVVTAADI
-1475 DPVNVDRSWFVGDL
+1475 DPFNVERAWFVGDSEL
-1489 EFGAEYLR
+1489 GAEYLR
-1497 RMDVRWLNMGR
+1497 RMSVRWLNMGR
-1508 RTSQGRSRTIAG
+1508 RTSQGGTRTIAG

-1530 CSSCG
+1530 CASCG
-1535 QLDKSAGRNSRYE
+1535 QLDRTAGRNSRYE
-1548 HRSWCRHRNATT
+1548 HRSWCRHRNAAT
-1560 EHVREIALARTLRT
+1560 ERVREIALARTLST
-1574 QGVLLHLPRSLEY
+1574 QGVLLHLPRALEY
-1587 DMFAHPSLSAA
+1587 DPFAHPSLSAA

-1619 TDALHAPSQRALLI
+1619 PDALHAPSQRALLI
-1633 HDTVPGGT
+1633 LDTVPGGT

-1660 RAVVRDCDCA
+1660 RTVVHKCDCA
-1670 DHDRLACHK
+1670 EHDRLACHK

-1698 LRVLDQFLG
+1698 ARILDDLLG

-1714 NLDEWLS
+1714 DRKKWLS
-1721 AVTEEASRT
+1721 DVTESAPSR
-1730 PVGSE
+1730 PIGSE

-1748 ERLRTMG
+1748 ERLRAMG

-1769 TITLPGKKIRT
+1769 TIVLPGKKIRT
-1780 WKLTPQVNMA
+1780 WKLTPQVHMA

-1797 LATADPEIP
+1797 LATTDPEIP
-1806 RIALFADGR
+1806 RIAIFADGR
-1815 KFHAVPGC
+1815 KYHAVPGC
-1823 NRVADDARKREI
+1823 NRVADDATKRAV
-1835 LRASGHLVWSFGH
+1835 LRDSGHLVWSFGH
-1848 EDLQQF
+1848 EDLQRF
-1854 KAGETAPPSWFTP
+1854 KEKAAPVPPWFTEQ
-1867 NTAAN
+1867 AASK
-1872 LIKAGNLK
+1872 IMAAGSLR
-1880 PALLKQLTV
+1880 PALVKHLPT

-1895 LAFLTDP
+1895 LSLITDP
-1902 DVDASEAVGRWLPM
+1902 DIDAWEQVGRWVPM
-1916 AFMRAD
+1916 MFVAGGT
-1922 NRAKGDA
+1922 RAKGNGDTIG
-1929 DSLGEAA
+1929 L
-1936 RAVLDNHPALFD
+1936 RALDLL
-1948 DGSDMCWSYSD
+1948 DGKSPDFENGADMCWSHVE
-1959 GPLAVTAA
+1959 GPLVVAA
-1967 MRSGTRTIN
+1967 TMRPGTRTTN
-1976 AVLAVDDRDERLEIH
+1976 AVLALDDRNDRLEIL
-1991 DGRAWK
+1991 DGQAWK
-1997 EWLRLSNWLGLSD
+1997 EWLRLSNWLGLSSN
-2010 RHRVTTLSLLD
+2010 HRITTRSLLEGN
-2021 ADASAPVAEPISES
+2021 ASAPATTPTSADLPYAWRVI
-2035 VELSTEWQDV
+2035 
-2045 FDSAVSDA
+2045 FDATVSDT
-2053 EKALVLA
+2053 EKKLVLA
-2060 LAESGVELP
+2060 LAAEGLP
-2069 APALGYETD
+2069 TPELGYETD
-2078 DGDVIDLAWAD
+2078 AGEVVDFAWEAQR
-2089 IRVGVVAEDQSELTN
+2089 IGVLLDSDDDTAH
-2104 TMTELGWTMCPPD
+2104 TMSDAGWTMCPPD
-2117 AGQIVEALKKNGVV
+2117 VEAIAAAIRNGVS

>member
-1 MMGALLPTIQANH
+1 MGALLPTLQANH

-40 FVGHPDTGMFKGPYV
+40 FVGHPDTGMFKGPYT
-55 RLRLPFAPAGGNWG
+55 RLRLPFASADGNWG
-69 MHLHWWP
+69 MHLDWWP

-91 MSTKF
+91 LSSKF
-96 HDRPQPTLV
+96 HNRPQPTLV

-153 RLARLIT
+153 RLARLIA
-160 EHPELSGVSAGL
+160 EYPELSGVSAGL

-182 TKVTDE
+182 TKVGDE
-188 GLVTDRSLMHSA
+188 GLITDRSLMHAA

-222 DIWRLSADSLQYV
+222 DVWRLSAESLQYV

-261 IKAHWTDVS
+261 VKAHWTDASPVT
-270 DVSDDDR
+270 DDDR
-277 ARPLGRITPVATSA
+277 ARPLGHITPVATSA
-291 TLGSKAEPTAMLG
+291 TLGSKAEPTDMLG
-304 FAHTVFGEPFDADAV
+304 FAHTVFGEQFDADAV
-319 IGETRLTATEWLADR
+319 IGETRLTAAEWLAAR
-334 DSALDRLYRPIAP
+334 DTELDRLYQPIP
-347 AIADAAERL
+347 NPPIADAAARL
-356 DEFAAGS
+356 DEFAVSS

-380 TEVFER
+380 SEVFAR
-386 TELFGTADDLG
+386 TELFAATDDLD
-397 TDRRLTPA
+397 TDRRLTPT
-405 DLRHLEPTEQLNLIK
+405 DLRSLTPVEQLHLLK

-425 SRLLDRAVDAV
+425 TRLLDHAVDAT
-436 SLADLADALF
+436 SLADLSTTLF
-446 DVPTSGRDTDRV
+446 DVSATERDTRRV

-475 LRAEIGRA
+475 LRAEIGRE

-497 RIDRTV
+497 RIDRAV

-511 SDDGVDEDGDVM
+511 SDDGVHEDSDAM
-523 HLPALY
+523 YLPAVY

-544 TGHALDVTDESIRAD
+544 TGHTLDVTDESIRAD
-559 HAAGA
+559 HASGA
-564 SRFRAM
+564 SRFRAL
-570 ISAPVEATLA
+570 ISAPAEALLA
-580 ATRPDEQ
+580 ATQPDEQ
-587 VEGLCWFRVDDREIS
+587 IEGLRWFRIDDREIS

-617 VLPILVLTGT
+617 ALPVLTLTGESA
-627 DVEENSKNDMC
+627 EENSKNDMC

-708 RSAIGDG
+708 RSAIGDS

-726 ITRAGDD
+726 IARAGDD
-733 PSRRYHL
+733 PTRRYHL
-740 LASDIVDHDE
+740 LAPDIVDHDD
-750 FTAFWRPDLS
+750 FIPFWKPDTT
-760 TAARKA
+760 TAARKK
-766 ATTKVLRRLKF
+766 ATAKVLRRLEF

-792 LELTGSAVAEVG
+792 LELTGSTVAEVD
-804 LGGPERP
+804 LGGSERP

-823 HQLTFTPPDAAAI
+823 HQLTLEAPDTAAI

-846 ARTRGAIRHP
+846 TRTRGAIRHP
-856 WLDKYIEKDAN
+856 WLRKYIEKDAN
-867 RRWVWGARKKGEGM
+867 RRWVWGARPKGEGM

-940 LAEQRVLNADLTE
+940 LAEQRVLTADLTD
-953 AGLTAYSLPAAAVV
+953 AGLTAYSLPAAAVI
-967 VSAPADDD
+967 VSAPADED
-975 LAAGRHLLVCS
+975 LAAARHLLVCN
-986 VCQTPTPGTVTV
+986 VCQTPTPGSATVI
-998 VDELDGAPCLLVRC
+998 DQLDGAPCLLVRC
-1012 PGTLARAPKPQNFY
+1012 PGTLARAPRAQNFY
-1026 RRLYDSAE
+1026 RRLYDTAE

-1170 DPGTVAPRGARAVLG
+1170 DPSTVAPRGARAVLG

-1190 SWMADLLAV
+1190 SWMADLLTAV
-1199 VSTDADQL
+1199 DANADNL
-1207 VDGFLE
+1207 VDRFLD
-1213 QFDGVLDDHTRES
+1213 QFDDVLDESARKS
-1226 LRSWATPGPDG
+1226 LRTWATPDPDG

-1252 WNRDLTELTARRAAV
+1252 WNRDLTELTSRRAAV

-1282 ATDDDLRDLRTA
+1282 ATDDDMRDLRAA

-1333 TLDVGVTWIDPDSN
+1333 TLDVGVTWIDPDTN

-1375 QGLAARIDAV
+1375 QGLAAKIDAV

-1400 PQCGWAGITHAG
+1400 PQCGWAAVTLSG
-1412 EEPPTVT
+1412 EDPPTIT
-1419 ACPRCET
+1419 ACPRCGNT
-1426 GGIADVSQ
+1426 GIADVSQ
-1434 QLQVVEMARVSAEV
+1434 QLHVVEMARVSAEV

-1460 ERHRESFTVVTAADI
+1460 ERHKESFTVVTAADI
-1475 DPVNVDRSWFVGDL
+1475 DPVNVGRSWYIGDL
-1489 EFGAEYLR
+1489 AFGAEYLQR
-1497 RMDVRWLNMGR
+1497 LDVRWLNMGR

-1520 QETTTGLFRV
+1520 QDTTTGLFRV
-1530 CSSCG
+1530 CSACG
-1535 QLDKSAGRNSRYE
+1535 QLDTAVGRNSRYE
-1548 HRSWCRHRNATT
+1548 HRTWCRHRNAST

-1574 QGVLLHLPRSLEY
+1574 QGVLLHLPGSLEY
-1587 DMFAHPSLSAA
+1587 DQFAHPSLSAA

-1619 TDALHAPSQRALLI
+1619 TDALHAPNQRALLI

-1641 GYLAEF
+1641 GYLADF
-1647 ADPAKVWA
+1647 ADPTKVWA
-1655 VLDAA
+1655 VLNAA
-1660 RAVVRDCDCA
+1660 RNVVHDCDCA

-1679 CLLPFAPPHEL
+1679 CLLPFAPPHDL
-1690 DKVSRKTA
+1690 DKVSRTTA
-1698 LRVLDQFLG
+1698 LRILDQLLV
-1707 VDGDADP
+1707 VDNAEPNRETWLADVP
-1714 NLDEWLS
+1714 ETMPAKS
-1721 AVTEEASRT
+1721 
-1730 PVGSE
+1730 VGSD
-1735 ESPLEKEFYVAFV
+1735 ESPLEKEFYVAV
-1748 ERLRTMG
+1748 VARLRAMG
-1755 ATVKETPGTYGPSA
+1755 ATIKETPGTYGPSA
-1769 TITLPGKKIRT
+1769 TIVMPGKKIRT

-1790 NSKPDFE
+1790 TSKPDFE
-1797 LATADPEIP
+1797 LATTDPDIP
-1806 RIALFADGR
+1806 RIAIFADGR
-1815 KFHAVPGC
+1815 AFHASSRC
-1823 NRVADDARKREI
+1823 NRVADDAKKRAT
-1835 LRASGHLVWSFGH
+1835 LRERGHVVWSFGH
-1848 EDLQQF
+1848 EDLQRF
-1854 KAGETAPPSWFTP
+1854 HSGETVASTWLTDQGI
-1867 NTAAN
+1867 AVA
-1872 LIKAGNLK
+1872 IKAGNLR
-1880 PALLKQLTV
+1880 PAIVKQLRA
-1889 DPITTL
+1889 DPITAL

-1902 DVDASEAVGRWLPM
+1902 DTTAWGDVGRWLPM
-1916 AFMRAD
+1916 AMVRAD
-1922 NRAKGDA
+1922 NRVKGNRLSISHAAEALLD
-1929 DSLGEAA
+1929 GETAT
-1936 RAVLDNHPALFD
+1936 FD
-1948 DGSDMCWSYSD
+1948 
-1959 GPLAVTAA
+1959 
-1967 MRSGTRTIN
+1967 SGTDVCWTHVEGGLALTAGMESPN
-1976 AVLAVDDRDERLEIH
+1976 VFGALLAVDDRDDALEVL
-1991 DGRAWK
+1991 DGQAWK

-2010 RHRVTTLSLLD
+2010 HHRITTRTLLSDAALLP
-2021 ADASAPVAEPISES
+2021 PVAPKPARR
-2035 VELSTEWQDV
+2035 ELSAEWQAV
-2045 FDSAVSDA
+2045 LAETVSSA
-2053 EKALVLA
+2053 EQALVVA
-2060 LAESGVELP
+2060 LATADPEMPTPTV
-2069 APALGYETD
+2069 GYETD
-2078 DGDVIDLAWAD
+2078 DGDVIDFVWSEARVAVVVDEMSQTAHTMAAD
-2089 IRVGVVAEDQSELTN
+2089 
-2104 TMTELGWTMCPPD
+2104 GWTFCPPD
-2117 AGQIVEALKKNGVV
+2117 PAAILEALIKNGAI

>member
-1 MMGALLPTIQANH
+1 MAALLPTLQTRE
-14 LREGLTDYLATT
+14 LRAGLTDYLATT

-40 FVGHPDTGMFKGPYV
+40 FVGHPETGMFKGPYA
-55 RLRLPFAPAGGNWG
+55 RLRLPFAPAGGNLG
-69 MHLHWWP
+69 MHMDWWP
-76 TGFTPYGHQA
+76 KGFTPYGHQA

-91 MSTKF
+91 LSTKF
-96 HDRPQPTLV
+96 QKRPQPTLV

-188 GLVTDRSLMHSA
+188 GLITDRSLMHAS

-261 IKAHWTDVS
+261 VKAHWTDTSPVT
-270 DVSDDDR
+270 DDDR
-277 ARPLGRITPVATSA
+277 GRPLGRITPVATSA

-304 FAHTVFGEPFDADAV
+304 FAQTVFGERFDTDAV
-319 IGETRLTATEWLADR
+319 IGETRLTAAAWLVDR
-334 DSALDRLYRPIAP
+334 DTALERLYQPIQTP
-347 AIADAAERL
+347 SVTDAVERL
-356 DEFAAGS
+356 DGFAAGS
-363 PTNAA
+363 PGNAA

-380 TEVFER
+380 AEVFER
-386 TELFGTADDLG
+386 TELFAAADDLD
-397 TDRRLTPA
+397 TERRLTPT
-405 DLRHLEPTEQLNLIK
+405 DLRHLEYVEQLHLFK
-420 AHPLL
+420 SHPLL
-425 SRLLDRAVDAV
+425 TQLLDHAVDAT
-436 SLADLADALF
+436 SLADLAPAVFDTPATDHDA
-446 DVPTSGRDTDRV
+446 RRIH
-458 RAAQQRFLD
+458 AAQQRFLD

-475 LRAEIGRA
+475 LRAEIGRD
-483 ALNVDVHLWIRELS
+483 ALNVEVHLWIRELS
-497 RIDRTV
+497 RIDRAV
-503 ATNTTYRW
+503 ANSTSYRW
-511 SDDGVDEDGDVM
+511 SDDGVHEDGNVM

-544 TGHALDVTDESIRAD
+544 TGHTLDVTDESIRAD

-564 SRFRAM
+564 SRFRAL
-570 ISAPVEATLA
+570 ISAPAEALLT
-580 ATRPDEQ
+580 ATYPDEHI
-587 VEGLCWFRVDDREIS
+587 EGLRWFRIDDREITGT
-602 DAAPDPDST
+602 APDPEST

-617 VLPILVLTGT
+617 VLPVLVLVGENE
-627 DVEENSKNDMC
+627 EENSKNDMC

-708 RSAIGDG
+708 RSAIGNTT
-715 ALTLPELCEAV
+715 LTLSELCEAV
-726 ITRAGDD
+726 IARAGDD
-733 PSRRYHL
+733 PIRRYHL
-740 LASDIVDHDE
+740 LGPEIVDHDE
-750 FTAFWRPDLS
+750 FVPFWKSDAS
-760 TAARKA
+760 TAARKK
-766 ATTKVLRRLKF
+766 ATTKVLRRIAF
-777 DIDLEFGLQSRLGRT
+777 DIDMEFGLQSRLGRT
-792 LELTGSAVAEVG
+792 LELTGSAVAEVD
-804 LGGPERP
+804 LGGTERP

-823 HQLTFTPPDAAAI
+823 HQLALEAPAPAAI

-846 ARTRGAIRHP
+846 VRTRGAIHHP
-856 WLDKYIEKDAN
+856 WLRKYVEKDAN
-867 RRWVWGARKKGEGM
+867 RRWIWGARPKGEGM
-881 PAFPKGRPA
+881 PAFPTGRPA
-890 PAFPAVGSRT
+890 AAFPAVGSRS
-900 VPEGFDAITAP
+900 VPEGFDAITAA

-918 ASQCLNVSPVDGGFL
+918 ASQCLGVSPLDGSFL
-933 AKSLFGV
+933 ARSLFSV
-940 LAEQRVLNADLTE
+940 LAEQRVLTAVLTE
-953 AGLTAYSLPAAAVV
+953 SGLTAYGLPAAAIVI
-967 VSAPADDD
+967 SAPNDDD

-986 VCQTPTPGTVTV
+986 VCQTPTPGSATV

-1012 PGTLARAPKPQNFY
+1012 PGFLARAPKTQNFY

-1044 SLLPTATRLG
+1044 SLLPTATRLS

-1075 PTLEMGIDIGDLST
+1075 PSLEMGIDIGDLST

-1156 QRQYVAHVIDRLAR
+1156 QRQYIAHVIDRLAR
-1170 DPGTVAPRGARAVLG
+1170 DPNTVTPRGARAVLG

-1190 SWMADLLAV
+1190 SWMADLLTA
-1199 VSTDADQL
+1199 VSTDADAL
-1207 VDGFLE
+1207 LDGFLA
-1213 QFDGVLDDHTRES
+1213 QFNEVLDDESRGS
-1226 LRSWATPGPDG
+1226 LRTWATPGPDG
-1237 GPSGLVTDL
+1237 SPSELVADL
-1246 QEAVHR
+1246 REAVHR

-1333 TLDVGVTWIDPDSN
+1333 TLDVGVTWIDPDTN

-1400 PQCGWAGITHAG
+1400 PQCGWAGITLAG

-1419 ACPRCET
+1419 ACPRCGT
-1426 GGIADVSQ
+1426 TSIADVSQ

-1460 ERHRESFTVVTAADI
+1460 ERHKESFTVVTAADI
-1475 DPVNVDRSWFVGDL
+1475 DPVNVDRAWFVGGL

-1497 RMDVRWLNMGR
+1497 RLDVRWLNMGR
-1508 RTSQGRSRTIAG
+1508 RTSQGGTRTIAG

-1530 CSSCG
+1530 CSACG
-1535 QLDKSAGRNSRYE
+1535 QLDRAAGRNSRYE
-1548 HRSWCRHRNATT
+1548 HRSWCRHRNAAT

-1574 QGVLLHLPRSLEY
+1574 QGVLLHLPRALEY
-1587 DMFAHPSLSAA
+1587 DPFAHPSLSAA

-1619 TDALHAPSQRALLI
+1619 PDALHAPSQRALLI

-1647 ADPAKVWA
+1647 ADPTKVWS

-1660 RAVVRDCDCA
+1660 RTVVRNCDCA
-1670 DHDRLACHK
+1670 EHDRLACHK
-1679 CLLPFAPPHEL
+1679 CLLPFAPPHDL

-1698 LRVLDQFLG
+1698 ARVLDDLLA
-1707 VDGDADP
+1707 VDGDAEP
-1714 NLDEWLS
+1714 NRETWFAD
-1721 AVTEEASRT
+1721 VTESAPSR
-1730 PVGSE
+1730 PIGSE
-1735 ESPLEKEFYVAFV
+1735 ESPLEKEFYVAFI
-1748 ERLRTMG
+1748 ERLRAMG
-1755 ATVKETPGTYGPSA
+1755 ATVNETPGTYGPSA
-1769 TITLPGKKIRT
+1769 TIVLPGKKIRT
-1780 WKLTPQVNMA
+1780 WKLTPQVHMVNA
-1790 NSKPDFE
+1790 KPDFE
-1797 LATADPEIP
+1797 LATTDPEIP
-1806 RIALFADGR
+1806 RIAIFADGR
-1815 KFHAVPGC
+1815 RFHAVPDC
-1823 NRVADDARKREI
+1823 NRVADDAAKRAV
-1835 LRASGHLVWSFGH
+1835 LRDSGHIVWSFGH
-1848 EDLQQF
+1848 EDLQRF
-1854 KAGETAPPSWFTP
+1854 KDKAAPAPPWFTEQ
-1867 NTAAN
+1867 AASK
-1872 LIKAGNLK
+1872 IMAAGNLRPTVVK
-1880 PALLKQLTV
+1880 LLSA

-1895 LAFLTDP
+1895 LSFLTDP
-1902 DVDASEAVGRWLPM
+1902 DLDTWEQVGRWVPM
-1916 AFMRAD
+1916 MFVGGGT
-1922 NRAKGDA
+1922 RAKGDG
-1929 DSLGEAA
+1929 DSVGA
-1936 RAVLDNHPALFD
+1936 RALDLL
-1948 DGSDMCWSYSD
+1948 DGKTPHFGDGVDMCWSYID
-1959 GPLAVTAA
+1959 GPLVAA
-1967 MRSGTRTIN
+1967 ATMRPSTRTTN
-1976 AVLAVDDRDERLEIH
+1976 AVLALDDRDDRLEVL
-1991 DGRAWK
+1991 DGHAWK
-1997 EWLRLSNWLGLSD
+1997 EWLRLSNWLGLS
-2010 RHRVTTLSLLD
+2010 RNHRITTRSLLD
-2021 ADASAPVAEPISES
+2021 QNDAAPASAPTSADLSHHWRVA
-2035 VELSTEWQDV
+2035 
-2045 FDSAVSDA
+2045 FDATVSDA
-2053 EKALVLA
+2053 EKQLVLA
-2060 LAESGVELP
+2060 LAAANVPVPE
-2069 APALGYETD
+2069 LGYETD
-2078 DGDVIDLAWAD
+2078 DGNVVDFVWVDHGI
-2089 IRVGVVAEDQSELTN
+2089 GVLLDPDETTAH
-2104 TMTELGWTMCPPD
+2104 TMSDAGWTMCPPD
-2117 AGQIVEALKKNGVV
+2117 AEAIATAIRNGVS

>member
-1 MMGALLPTIQANH
+1 MGALLPTLQANH
-14 LREGLTDYLATT
+14 LHEGLTNYLATT
-26 FALTDPDAQGALSD
+26 FALTDSDAQGALSD

-69 MHLHWWP
+69 MHLNWWP
-76 TGFTPYGHQA
+76 TGFTPYGHQS

-91 MSTKF
+91 LSTKF

-153 RLARLIT
+153 RLAHLIA
-160 EHPELSGVSAGL
+160 EHPELSGISAGL

-182 TKVTDE
+182 TKVSND
-188 GLVTDRSLMHSA
+188 GLITDRSLMHAA

-256 RLGLT
+256 RLGLSV
-261 IKAHWTDVS
+261 KAHWTDASPVS
-270 DVSDDDR
+270 DEDR

-291 TLGSKAEPTAMLG
+291 TLGSKAEPTAMLD
-304 FAHTVFGEPFDADAV
+304 FAHTVFAEEFDADAV
-319 IGETRLTATEWLADR
+319 IGETRLAAAVWLADR
-334 DSALDRLYRPIAP
+334 DTALDRLYQPIPKPSITAG
-347 AIADAAERL
+347 RL
-356 DEFAAGS
+356 DAFAASS
-363 PTNAA
+363 PTNDA
-368 LTTAVLAELFER
+368 LTSAVLAELFER
-380 TEVFER
+380 AEVFER
-386 TELFGTADDLG
+386 TELFATTDDLDA
-397 TDRRLTPA
+397 DRRLAPT
-405 DLRHLEPTEQLNLIK
+405 DLRHLEPAEQLDLLK
-420 AHPLL
+420 GHPLL
-425 SRLLDRAVDAV
+425 ARLLDHAVDVV

-446 DVPTSGRDTDRV
+446 DAPTSERDTRHV

-475 LRAEIGRA
+475 LRAEVGRT

-497 RIDRTV
+497 RIDRAVT
-503 ATNTTYRW
+503 TNTTYRW
-511 SDDGVDEDGDVM
+511 SDDGIHEDSDVM

-544 TGHALDVTDESIRAD
+544 TGHTLDVTDESIRAD

-564 SRFRAM
+564 SRFRAL
-570 ISAPVEATLA
+570 ISAPAEALLTV
-580 ATRPDEQ
+580 THPDEQ
-587 VEGLCWFRVDDREIS
+587 IEGLRWFRIDDREIT
-602 DAAPDPDST
+602 DTPPDPDGT

-617 VLPILVLTGT
+617 VLPVLVLVGENE
-627 DVEENSKNDMC
+627 EENSKKDVC

-657 LSVTLSNLFGD
+657 LSVALSNLFGD

-708 RSAIGDG
+708 RSAIGTST
-715 ALTLPELCEAV
+715 LTLPELCEVVVA
-726 ITRAGDD
+726 RAADD
-733 PSRRYHL
+733 PARRYHL
-740 LASDIVDHDE
+740 LAPDIVDHDE
-750 FTAFWRPDLS
+750 FIAFWKSDAT
-760 TAARKA
+760 TAARKKA
-766 ATTKVLRRLKF
+766 STKVLRRLEF

-792 LELTGSAVAEVG
+792 LELTGSAVAEVD
-804 LGGPERP
+804 LGGEERP

-823 HQLTFTPPDAAAI
+823 HQLTFEAPDATAI

-846 ARTRGAIRHP
+846 VRTRGAIRHP
-856 WLDKYIEKDAN
+856 WLRKYIEKDAN
-867 RRWVWGARKKGEGM
+867 RRWIWGARPKGEGM
-881 PAFPKGRPA
+881 AAFPKGRPA

-940 LAEQRVLNADLTE
+940 LAEQRVLAADLTD
-953 AGLTAYSLPAAAVV
+953 AGLTAYGLPAAAVV
-967 VSAPADDD
+967 VSAPTDDD
-975 LAAGRHLLVCS
+975 LAAGRHLLVCN
-986 VCQTPTPGTVTV
+986 VCQTPTPGSATVI
-998 VDELDGAPCLLVRC
+998 DELDGAPCLLVRC
-1012 PGTLARAPKPQNFY
+1012 PGTLSRAPKAQNFY
-1026 RRLYDSAE
+1026 RRLYDGSE

-1044 SLLPTATRLG
+1044 SLLPTKTRLG
-1054 YETAFKRGG
+1054 YEAAFKRGG

-1132 YDPTSVIQGDV
+1132 YDPTSVIQGEV

-1156 QRQYVAHVIDRLAR
+1156 QRQYVAHVIDRIAR
-1170 DPGTVAPRGARAVLG
+1170 DSTSIAPRDARAVLG

-1190 SWMADLLAV
+1190 GWMADLIAV
-1199 VSTDADQL
+1199 VETHADRF
-1207 VDGFLE
+1207 VDEFLF
-1213 QFDGVLDDHTRES
+1213 QFDTVLDDRSREA
-1226 LRSWATPGPDG
+1226 LRIWATPHADG
-1237 GPSGLVTDL
+1237 SSSELAVSL

-1252 WNRDLTELTARRAAV
+1252 WNRDLAELTARRAAV
-1267 EAEMPEFE
+1267 DAEMPEFE
-1275 RRASSPA
+1275 KRAASPA

-1294 KGSLRLLGGQI
+1294 KGSLRLLSGQI

-1333 TLDVGVTWIDPDSN
+1333 TLDVGITWIDPDTN

-1375 QGLAARIDAV
+1375 QGLAVKIDAV

-1400 PQCGWAGITHAG
+1400 PQCGWAAITLAG
-1412 EEPPTVT
+1412 EVAPSVT
-1419 ACPRCET
+1419 SCPRCGT
-1426 GGIADVSQ
+1426 SAIADVSQ
-1434 QLQVVEMARVSAEV
+1434 NLQVVEMARVSAEV
-1448 RRDEASINDSRD
+1448 RRDEASINDARD
-1460 ERHRESFTVVTAADI
+1460 ERHREAFTVVTAADI

-1489 EFGAEYLR
+1489 GFGAEYLR
-1497 RMDVRWLNMGR
+1497 RMDIRWLNMGR
-1508 RTSQGRSRTIAG
+1508 RTSQGGTRTIAG

-1535 QLDKSAGRNSRYE
+1535 QLDKAAGRNSRYE
-1548 HRSWCRHRNATT
+1548 HRSWCRYRNAAT

-1574 QGVLLHLPRSLEY
+1574 QGVLLHLPHSLKY
-1587 DMFAHPSLSAA
+1587 DQFAYPSLSAA

-1604 QVIGGS
+1604 EVIGGS

-1619 TDALHAPSQRALLI
+1619 TDALHAPSQQALLI

-1660 RAVVRDCDCA
+1660 RTVVHGCDCA
-1670 DHDRLACHK
+1670 DHERLACHK

-1690 DKVSRKTA
+1690 DKVSRTTA
-1698 LRVLDQFLG
+1698 ARVLDQLLG
-1707 VDGDADP
+1707 VESDAEPDR
-1714 NLDEWLS
+1714 NWWLKV
-1721 AVTEEASRT
+1721 VTEDAPRS
-1730 PVGSE
+1730 PVGGE

-1769 TITLPGKKIRT
+1769 TIVLPGKKIRT
-1780 WKLTPQVNMA
+1780 WKLTPQVHMA
-1790 NSKPDFE
+1790 TSKPDFE
-1797 LATADPEIP
+1797 LSTTDPEIP
-1806 RIALFADGR
+1806 RIAIFGDGR
-1815 KFHAVPGC
+1815 KFHAVPEN
-1823 NRVADDARKREI
+1823 NRVADDATKRAI
-1835 LRASGHLVWSFGH
+1835 LRDTGHLVWSFGH
-1848 EDLQQF
+1848 EDLQHF
-1854 KAGETAPPSWFTP
+1854 KAGDTAAPTWFTEKA
-1867 NTAAN
+1867 AAN
-1872 LIKAGNLK
+1872 TLKAGNLR
-1880 PALLKQLTV
+1880 PALLKLLTT
-1889 DPITTL
+1889 DPISAL
-1895 LAFLTDP
+1895 LAYITDP
-1902 DVDASEAVGRWLPM
+1902 DSEAWEAVGRWLPM
-1916 AFMRAD
+1916 MFVRND
-1922 NRAKGDA
+1922 NRVRGDSGMVGSA
-1929 DSLGEAA
+1929 ALSLASGAPAA
-1936 RAVLDNHPALFD
+1936 F
-1948 DGSDMCWSYSD
+1948 GSGADMCWSITD

-1967 MRSGTRTIN
+1967 MHPGTHTTN
-1976 AVLAVDDRDERLEIH
+1976 AVLVLDDRDESLEIH

-1997 EWLRLSNWLGLSD
+1997 EWLRLSNWLGLSPNN
-2010 RHRVTTLSLLD
+2010 RVTTMSLLEE
-2021 ADASAPVAEPISES
+2021 DASAPTGATSAPA
-2035 VELSTEWQDV
+2035 LSADWQEV
-2045 FDSAVSDA
+2045 FDSTISEVEKKLVS
-2053 EKALVLA
+2053 A
-2060 LAESGVELP
+2060 LAAADLP
-2069 APALGYETD
+2069 VPELGYETES
-2078 DGDVIDLAWAD
+2078 GDVVDFAWPD
-2089 IRVGVVAEDQSELTN
+2089 TLVGVVFDLDDATAHMMSES
-2104 TMTELGWTMCPPD
+2104 GWTLCPPD
-2117 AGQIVEALKKNGVV
+2117 AEAVAAAIKNGVS

>member
-1 MMGALLPTIQANH
+1 MKELLPNLQANH

-55 RLRLPFAPAGGNWG
+55 RLRLPFAPASGNWG
-69 MHLHWWP
+69 MHLDWWP
-76 TGFTPYGHQA
+76 AEFTPYGHQA
-86 AAFER
+86 SAFER
-91 MSTKF
+91 LSTKF
-96 HDRPQPTLV
+96 QKRPQPTVV

-129 AAGVTGMKAL
+129 AAGVTGMKAV

-153 RLARLIT
+153 RLARLVT

-182 TKVTDE
+182 TKVTHE
-188 GLVTDRSLMHSA
+188 GLITDRSLMHSA

-261 IKAHWTDVS
+261 VRAHWTDTSPVT
-270 DVSDDDR
+270 DDDR
-277 ARPLGRITPVATSA
+277 FRPLGRITPVATSA

-304 FAHTVFGEPFDADAV
+304 FAHTVFGEQFDAAAV
-319 IGETRLTATEWLADR
+319 IGETRLTSSEWLADR
-334 DSALDRLYRPIAP
+334 NTSLDRLYRPITP
-347 AIADAAERL
+347 AVTDAAQRL
-356 DEFAAGS
+356 DAYAAGS

-368 LTTAVLAELFER
+368 LTTAVLTELFER
-380 TEVFER
+380 AEVFER
-386 TELFGTADDLG
+386 TELFETADDLD
-397 TDRRLTPA
+397 TDSRLTPS
-405 DLRHLEPTEQLNLIK
+405 DLRSLTPVEQLHLLK

-425 SRLLDRAVDAV
+425 ARLLDHAVDAI

-446 DVPTSGRDTDRV
+446 DTRVAEPDTRGV
-458 RAAQQRFLD
+458 HAAQQRFLD

-483 ALNVDVHLWIRELS
+483 ALNVEVHLWIRELS
-497 RIDRTV
+497 RIDRAV
-503 ATNTTYRW
+503 ATGTSYRW
-511 SDDGVDEDGDVM
+511 SDDGVHEDSDVM

-544 TGHALDVTDESIRAD
+544 TGHTLDVTDESIRAD

-564 SRFRAM
+564 SRFRAL
-570 ISAPVEATLA
+570 ISAPAEAHLA

-587 VEGLCWFRVDDREIS
+587 VEGLRWFRIDDREIS
-602 DAAPDPDST
+602 DTPPGPDST
-611 EQLEGK
+611 DELEGK
-617 VLPILVLTGT
+617 VLPVLTLTG
-627 DVEENSKNDMC
+627 DNVEENSKNDLC

-708 RSAIGDG
+708 RSAIGDS

-726 ITRAGDD
+726 VARAGND
-733 PSRRYHL
+733 PIRRYHL
-740 LASDIVDHDE
+740 LGPDVVDNGE
-750 FTAFWRPDLS
+750 FIPFWKTDAS
-760 TAARKA
+760 TAARKK
-766 ATTKVLRRLKF
+766 ATAKVLRRLEF

-792 LELTGSAVAEVG
+792 LELTGSAVAEVDVG
-804 LGGPERP
+804 SSERP

-823 HQLTFTPPDAAAI
+823 HQLSLEAPDTAAI

-846 ARTRGAIRHP
+846 VRIRGAIHHP
-856 WLDKYIEKDAN
+856 WLRKYVEKDAN
-867 RRWVWGARKKGEGM
+867 RRWVWGARPKGEGM

-890 PAFPAVGSRT
+890 PAFPAVGSRS
-900 VPEGFDAITAP
+900 VPEGFDAITAA

-918 ASQCLNVSPVDGGFL
+918 ASQCLGVSPFDGSFL
-933 AKSLFGV
+933 ARSLFSV
-940 LAEQRVLNADLTE
+940 LAEQRVLAAVLTE
-953 AGLTAYSLPAAAVV
+953 SGLTAYALPAAAVV

-975 LAAGRHLLVCS
+975 LAAGRYLLVCS
-986 VCQTPTPGTVTV
+986 VCQTPTPGSATV

-1012 PGTLARAPKPQNFY
+1012 PGTLSRAPKAQNFY
-1026 RRLYDSAE
+1026 RRLYNSAE

-1170 DPGTVAPRGARAVLG
+1170 DPNTVAPRGARAVLG

-1190 SWMADLLAV
+1190 SWMADLLTAV
-1199 VSTDADQL
+1199 DADADTL
-1207 VDGFLE
+1207 VDGFLS
-1213 QFDGVLDDHTRES
+1213 QFDGVLDDATRDS
-1226 LRSWATPGPDG
+1226 LRTWATPGPDG

-1252 WNRDLTELTARRAAV
+1252 WNRDLTELTSRRAAV

-1333 TLDVGVTWIDPDSN
+1333 TLDVGVTWIDPDTN

-1392 NIHTWRLC
+1392 NIQTWRLC
-1400 PQCGWAGITHAG
+1400 PQCGWAGTTVAG
-1412 EEPPTVT
+1412 EEPPTVA
-1419 ACPRCET
+1419 ACPRCGIT
-1426 GGIADVSQ
+1426 AIADVSQ

-1448 RRDEASINDSRD
+1448 RRDEASINDARD
-1460 ERHRESFTVVTAADI
+1460 ERHKEAFTVVTAADV
-1475 DPVNVDRSWFVGDL
+1475 DPVNVDRAWFVGNVG
-1489 EFGAEYLR
+1489 FGAEYLR
-1497 RMDVRWLNMGR
+1497 QLDIRWLNMGR
-1508 RTSQGRSRTIAG
+1508 RTSQGGTRTIAG

-1535 QLDKSAGRNSRYE
+1535 QLDRAAGRNSRYE
-1548 HRSWCRHRNATT
+1548 HRSWCRHRNAAT
-1560 EHVREIALARTLRT
+1560 ENVREIALARTLRT
-1574 QGVLLHLPRSLEY
+1574 QGVLLHLPRALEY
-1587 DMFAHPSLSAA
+1587 DPFAHPSLSAA
-1598 ILLGLR
+1598 IVLGLR

-1619 TDALHAPSQRALLI
+1619 LDALHAPSQRALLI

-1647 ADPAKVWA
+1647 ADPAKVWS

-1660 RAVVRDCDCA
+1660 RDVVHTCDCA
-1670 DHDRLACHK
+1670 EHDRLACHK
-1679 CLLPFAPPHEL
+1679 CLLPFAQPHDL

-1698 LRVLDQFLG
+1698 ARILDDLLG

-1714 NLDEWLS
+1714 TSDTWL
-1721 AVTEEASRT
+1721 ADVTEAAPARQT
-1730 PVGSE
+1730 GSE
-1735 ESPLEKEFYVAFV
+1735 ESPLEKEFYVVFV
-1748 ERLRTMG
+1748 ERLRAMG

-1769 TITLPGKKIRT
+1769 TIVLPGKKIRT
-1780 WKLTPQVNMA
+1780 WKLTPQVHMVD
-1790 NSKPDFE
+1790 SKPDFE
-1797 LATADPEIP
+1797 LATTDPEIP
-1806 RIALFADGR
+1806 RIAIFADGR
-1815 KFHAVPGC
+1815 NFHAVPGR
-1823 NRVADDARKREI
+1823 NRVADDANKRAN
-1835 LRASGHLVWSFGH
+1835 LRDSGHLVWSFGH
-1848 EDLQQF
+1848 EDLQRF
-1854 KAGETAPPSWFTP
+1854 KEGAAPVPPWFTDQ
-1867 NTAAN
+1867 AASK
-1872 LIKAGNLK
+1872 IMAAGSLR
-1880 PALLKQLTV
+1880 PALVKLLAA
-1889 DPITTL
+1889 DPLTTL
-1895 LAFLTDP
+1895 LSFITDP
-1902 DVDASEAVGRWLPM
+1902 DVDAWEQIGRWVPM
-1916 AFMRAD
+1916 MFVGGATRARG
-1922 NRAKGDA
+1922 NGDTV
-1929 DSLGEAA
+1929 GA
-1936 RAVLDNHPALFD
+1936 RALDVLNGESPDFG
-1948 DGSDMCWSYSD
+1948 DGVDMCWSYVD
-1959 GPLAVTAA
+1959 GPLVATAT
-1967 MRSGTRTIN
+1967 MRPDTRTTN
-1976 AVLAVDDRDERLEIH
+1976 AVLVLDDRDDRLEIL
-1991 DGRAWK
+1991 DGHAWK
-1997 EWLRLSNWLGLSD
+1997 EWLRLSNWLGLSGN
-2010 RHRVTTLSLLD
+2010 HRITTRSLLEQNT
-2021 ADASAPVAEPISES
+2021 AAPES
-2035 VELSTEWQDV
+2035 VPTAADLPHVWRAV
-2045 FDSAVSDA
+2045 FDATVSDG
-2053 EKALVLA
+2053 EKQLVLA
-2060 LAESGVELP
+2060 LAAAGVPVPE
-2069 APALGYETD
+2069 LGYETE
-2078 DGDVIDLAWAD
+2078 DGYVVDFAWAD
-2089 IRVGVVAEDQSELTN
+2089 SAVGVLLEPDDDAAH
-2104 TMTELGWTMCPPD
+2104 TMSNAGWTVCPPD
-2117 AGQIVEALKKNGVV
+2117 AEAIATAIRNGVS

>member
-1 MMGALLPTIQANH
+1 MGALLPTLQANH

-69 MHLHWWP
+69 MHLDWWP

-91 MSTKF
+91 LSTKF
-96 HDRPQPTLV
+96 HARPQPTLV

-118 YPILDHVLRAK
+118 YPILDHLLRAK
-129 AAGVTGMKAL
+129 TAGVTGMKAL

-153 RLARLIT
+153 RLAHLIT
-160 EHPELSGVSAGL
+160 QHPELSGVTAGL

-182 TKVTDE
+182 TKVTDD

-200 PPDILLT
+200 PPDLLLT

-261 IKAHWTDVS
+261 VKAHWTSASPVTDA
-270 DVSDDDR
+270 DR

-291 TLGSKAEPTAMLG
+291 TLGSKAEPTAMLD
-304 FAHTVFGEPFDADAV
+304 FAHTVFGEKFDADAV
-319 IGETRLTATEWLADR
+319 IGETRLTDAVWLADR
-334 DSALDRLYRPIAP
+334 DAALDRLYRPVAP
-347 AIADAAERL
+347 SVTDAAQRL
-356 DEFAAGS
+356 DDVAASS

-368 LTTAVLAELFER
+368 LTAAVLAELFER
-380 TEVFER
+380 AEVFER
-386 TELFGTADDLG
+386 AELFAATDDLD
-397 TDRRLTPA
+397 TDRRLTPT
-405 DLRHLEPTEQLNLIK
+405 DLRHLDPAEQLHLLK
-420 AHPLL
+420 GHPLL
-425 SRLLDRAVDAV
+425 TRLLDHAVDAISV
-436 SLADLADALF
+436 ADLAEALF
-446 DVPTSGRDTDRV
+446 DAPVADRDARRTH
-458 RAAQQRFLD
+458 AARQRFLD
-467 YLFAALSH
+467 HLFAALSH
-475 LRAEIGRA
+475 LRAEVGRA

-497 RIDRTV
+497 RIDRAV
-503 ATNTTYRW
+503 ASGTSYRW
-511 SDDGVDEDGDVM
+511 SDDGVHEDGDVM

-544 TGHALDVTDESIRAD
+544 TGHTLDVTDDSIRAD

-564 SRFRAM
+564 TRFRAL
-570 ISAPVEATLA
+570 ISAPAEAQLA
-580 ATRPDEQ
+580 ATGPDE
-587 VEGLCWFRVDDREIS
+587 VEGLRWFRIDDREIV
-602 DAAPDPDST
+602 DTAPDPDGT
-611 EQLEGK
+611 DQLEGK
-617 VLPILVLTGT
+617 VLPVLVLTGENA
-627 DVEENSKNDMC
+627 EEDSTNDTC
-638 PACGAADGI
+638 PACRVADGI

-708 RSAIGDG
+708 RSAIGDA

-726 ITRAGDD
+726 IGRAGDD
-733 PSRRYHL
+733 PARRYHL
-740 LASDIVDHDE
+740 LAPDIVDHDE
-750 FTAFWRPDLS
+750 FTPFWQPDAS
-760 TAARKA
+760 TAARKKSTA
-766 ATTKVLRRLKF
+766 KVLRRLQF

-792 LELTGSAVAEVG
+792 LELTGSAVAEVD
-804 LGGPERP
+804 LGAPDRP
-811 VRLGRAALNATE
+811 VRLGRAALNAAE
-823 HQLTFTPPDAAAI
+823 HQLSLTPPDAAAI

-846 ARTRGAIRHP
+846 ARTRGAIGHP
-856 WLDKYIEKDAN
+856 WLRKYIEKDAN
-867 RRWVWGARKKGEGM
+867 RRWVWGARPKGEGM

-890 PAFPAVGSRT
+890 PAFPAVGSRS
-900 VPEGFDAITAP
+900 VPEGFDAITAQ

-918 ASQCLNVSPVDGGFL
+918 ASQCLNVSPFDGSFL
-933 AKSLFGV
+933 ARSLFSV
-940 LAEQRVLNADLTE
+940 LAEQRVLSAILTE
-953 AGLTAYSLPAAAVV
+953 AGLTAYSLPAAAITVT
-967 VSAPADDD
+967 APADDD
-975 LAAGRHLLVCS
+975 LAAGRHLLVCN
-986 VCQTPTPGTVTV
+986 VCRTPTPGSVTV

-1012 PGTLARAPKPQNFY
+1012 PGTLARAPKAQNFY
-1026 RRLYDSAE
+1026 RRLYDGAE

-1044 SLLPTATRLG
+1044 SLLPTVTRLG

-1132 YDPTSVIQGDV
+1132 YDPTSVIQGEV

-1156 QRQYVAHVIDRLAR
+1156 QRQYIAHVIDRLAR
-1170 DPGTVAPRGARAVLG
+1170 DRSTVAPRGARAVLG

-1190 SWMADLLAV
+1190 SWMAGLLTAA
-1199 VSTDADQL
+1199 DADAASL
-1207 VDGFLE
+1207 VDGFLA
-1213 QFDGVLDDHTRES
+1213 QFDGVLDSHTRDS
-1226 LRSWATPGPDG
+1226 LRAWATPDG
-1237 GPSGLVTDL
+1237 DAPSGLVTDL
-1246 QEAVHR
+1246 REAVHR

-1267 EAEMPEFE
+1267 DAEMPEFE

-1294 KGSLRLLGGQI
+1294 KGSLRLLSGQI

-1333 TLDVGVTWIDPDSN
+1333 TLDVGVTWIDPDTQ

-1375 QGLAARIDAV
+1375 QGLAAKIDAV

-1400 PQCGWAGITHAG
+1400 PQCGWAGITLNG

-1419 ACPRCET
+1419 ACPRCGT
-1426 GGIADVSQ
+1426 GAIADVSQ

-1460 ERHRESFTVVTAADI
+1460 ERHKESFTVVTAADI
-1475 DPVNVDRSWFVGDL
+1475 DPVNMDRAWFVGES

-1497 RMDVRWLNMGR
+1497 RLDVRWLNMGR
-1508 RTSQGRSRTIAG
+1508 RTSQGRTRTVAG

-1535 QLDKSAGRNSRYE
+1535 QLDGAAGRNSRYE
-1548 HRSWCRHRNATT
+1548 HRSWCRHRNAAT
-1560 EHVREIALARTLRT
+1560 ENVREIALARTLRT
-1574 QGVLLHLPRSLEY
+1574 QGVLLHLPKALEY
-1587 DMFAHPSLSAA
+1587 DLFAHPSLSAA
-1598 ILLGLR
+1598 LLLGLR

-1647 ADPAKVWA
+1647 ADPTKVWA

-1660 RAVVRDCDCA
+1660 RTVVQHCDCA

-1690 DKVSRKTA
+1690 DRLSRTTA
-1698 LRVLDQFLG
+1698 LRVLDDLLG
-1707 VDGDADP
+1707 VDGDAEPDR
-1714 NLDEWLS
+1714 DSWLG
-1721 AVTEEASRT
+1721 AVTEEAPAA

-1748 ERLRTMG
+1748 ARLRAMG

-1780 WKLTPQVNMA
+1780 WKLTPQIHMA

-1797 LATADPEIP
+1797 LATTDPDIP
-1806 RIALFADGR
+1806 RIAVFADGR
-1815 KFHAVPGC
+1815 KYHAVPGC
-1823 NRVADDARKREI
+1823 NRIADDAAKRAI
-1835 LRASGHLVWSFGH
+1835 LRDSGHLVWSFGH
-1848 EDLQQF
+1848 EDLQRF
-1854 KAGETAPPSWFTP
+1854 KVGETVTPPWHTEK
-1867 NTAAN
+1867 AASQTMG
-1872 LIKAGNLK
+1872 AGNLR
-1880 PALLKQLTV
+1880 PALVKLLTA
-1889 DPITTL
+1889 DPIAGL

-1902 DVDASEAVGRWLPM
+1902 DVDAWETVAQWLPM
-1916 AFMRAD
+1916 MFVRAD
-1922 NRAKGDA
+1922 NRIKGDA
-1929 DSLGEAA
+1929 GMLTSGAHAL
-1936 RAVLDNHPALFD
+1936 LDGHPAAFG
-1948 DGSDMCWSYSD
+1948 DGTDMCWSYAD

-1967 MRSGTRTIN
+1967 MQPGSRAIH
-1976 AVLAVDDRDERLEIH
+1976 AVLALDDRDEALELG

-1997 EWLRLSNWLGLSD
+1997 EWLRLSNWLGLAD
-2010 RHRVTTLSLLD
+2010 RHRVTTRSQLETGVGAPAVAPT
-2021 ADASAPVAEPISES
+2021 ADLTPDWQAVYD
-2035 VELSTEWQDV
+2035 ST
-2045 FDSAVSDA
+2045 VSDA
-2053 EKALVLA
+2053 EKQLVIA
-2060 LAESGVELP
+2060 LAAADLP
-2069 APALGYETD
+2069 VPTVGYETD
-2078 DGDVIDLAWAD
+2078 TGDVVDFAWGD
-2089 IRVGVVAEDQSELTN
+2089 VRVGVLLDTDEETAHTMSES
-2104 TMTELGWTMCPPD
+2104 GWTLCPPD
-2117 AGQIVEALKKNGVV
+2117 AAQIAATLTNGVKRQ

>member
-1 MMGALLPTIQANH
+1 MGALLPTLQANH

-69 MHLHWWP
+69 RHLDWWP
-76 TGFTPYGHQA
+76 AGFVPYGHQA

-91 MSTKF
+91 LSTKF
-96 HDRPQPTLV
+96 HTRPQPTLV

-129 AAGVTGMKAL
+129 AAGVIGMKAL

-153 RLARLIT
+153 RLAGLIA

-172 YTGEQSTGGR
+172 YTGEQSSGGR
-182 TKVTDE
+182 TTVSGE
-188 GLVTDRSLMHSA
+188 GLITDRALMHSA

-207 NYKMLDHLLLHPDRA
+207 NYKMLDHLLLHPDRS

-261 IKAHWTDVS
+261 LKAHWTDASPVT
-270 DVSDDDR
+270 DADR

-291 TLGSKAEPTAMLG
+291 TLGSKADPAAMLS
-304 FAHTVFGEPFDADAV
+304 FAHTVFGERFDADAV
-319 IGETRLTATEWLADR
+319 IGETRLTATEWLADH
-334 DSALDRLYRPIAP
+334 DTSLGKLYRPRTP
-347 AIADAAERL
+347 AIAEAAQRL
-356 DEFAAGS
+356 DRFAADS
-363 PTNAA
+363 PSNAT
-368 LTTAVLAELFER
+368 LTTAVLSELFEH
-380 TEVFER
+380 TEPSGAAGES
-386 TELFGTADDLG
+386 D
-397 TDRRLTPA
+397 TDRRLAPT
-405 DLRHLEPTEQLNLIK
+405 DLRHLEPADQLHLLK

-425 SRLLDRAVDAV
+425 TELLEHATDAV
-436 SLADLADALF
+436 SLADLAEALF
-446 DVPTSGRDTDRV
+446 GAPASGPDTR

-475 LRAEIGRA
+475 LRAEIGRN

-497 RIDRTV
+497 RIDRAV

-511 SDDGVDEDGDVM
+511 SDDGVGDDGDVM

-544 TGHALDVTDESIRAD
+544 TGHTLDVTDESIRAD

-564 SRFRAM
+564 SRFRAL
-570 ISAPVEATLA
+570 ISAPAEALLA
-580 ATRPDEQ
+580 ATCGDQ
-587 VEGLCWFRVDDREIS
+587 KVEGLRWFRVDHRDIS
-602 DAAPDPDST
+602 DVAPDPDSA

-617 VLPILVLTGT
+617 VLPVLVLTGE
-627 DVEENSKNDMC
+627 DVEEDSKKDTC
-638 PACGAADGI
+638 PACGAADGV

-708 RSAIGDG
+708 RSAIGDA
-715 ALTLPELCEAV
+715 ALTLPELCDAV
-726 ITRAGDD
+726 IARAGDV
-733 PSRRYHL
+733 PARRYHL
-740 LASDIVDHDE
+740 LAPDIVDRDE
-750 FTAFWRPDLS
+750 FTPFWQSDAT
-760 TAARKA
+760 TAARKK
-766 ATTKVLRRLKF
+766 ATAKVLRRVQF

-792 LELTGSAVAEVG
+792 LELTGSTVAEVD
-804 LGGPERP
+804 LGAPERT

-823 HQLTFTPPDAAAI
+823 HQLSLAPPDTAAI
-836 TRWVRGTVER
+836 ARWVRGTVER
-846 ARTRGAIRHP
+846 VRTRGAIRHP
-856 WLDKYIEKDAN
+856 WLRKYVEKDAN
-867 RRWVWGARKKGEGM
+867 RRWIWGARPKGEGM

-890 PAFPAVGSRT
+890 PAFPAIGSRS
-900 VPEGFDAITAP
+900 VPEGFDAVTAP

-940 LAEQRVLNADLTE
+940 LAEQRVLAADLTE
-953 AGLTAYSLPAAAVV
+953 AGLTAYGLPAAAVV
-967 VSAPADDD
+967 VSAPTDDD
-975 LAAGRHLLVCS
+975 LASGRHLLVCN
-986 VCQTPTPGTVTV
+986 VCQTPTPGSATV

-1012 PGTLARAPKPQNFY
+1012 PGTLARARKAQNFY

-1044 SLLPTATRLG
+1044 SLLPPGVRLK
-1054 YETAFKRGG
+1054 YEADFKRGG

-1156 QRQYVAHVIDRLAR
+1156 RRQYIAHVLDALAR
-1170 DPGTVAPRGARAVLG
+1170 DPNTVAPRGARAVLG
-1185 SFDPG
+1185 GFDPG
-1190 SWMADLLAV
+1190 SWMAGLLEAV
-1199 VSTDADQL
+1199 DADADAR
-1207 VDGFLE
+1207 VDGFLS
-1213 QFDGVLDDHTRES
+1213 QFDGVLDHATRDS
-1226 LRSWATPGPDG
+1226 LRSWATAGPGD
-1237 GPSGLVTDL
+1237 GPSGLVTEL

-1252 WNRDLTELTARRAAV
+1252 WNRDLTELTERRAAV

-1333 TLDVGVTWIDPDSN
+1333 TLDVGVTWIDPDTN

-1356 QRGSRVALT
+1356 QRGSRIALT

-1375 QGLAARIDAV
+1375 QGLAAQIDAV

-1400 PQCGWAGITHAG
+1400 PQCGWAGITLAG
-1412 EEPPTVT
+1412 EQPPTVT
-1419 ACPRCET
+1419 ACPRCGT
-1426 GGIADVSQ
+1426 GAIADVSQ

-1460 ERHRESFTVVTAADI
+1460 ERHREAFTVVTAADI
-1475 DPVNVDRSWFVGDL
+1475 DPVNAGRSWFVGDL

-1497 RMDVRWLNMGR
+1497 RLDVRWLNMGR
-1508 RTSQGRSRTIAG
+1508 RTSQGGTRTIAG

-1535 QLDKSAGRNSRYE
+1535 QLDKAAGRNSRYE
-1548 HRSWCRHRNATT
+1548 HRSWCRHRNAAT

-1587 DMFAHPSLSAA
+1587 DPFAHPSLSAA

-1619 TDALHAPSQRALLI
+1619 SDALRAPSQHALLI

-1655 VLDAA
+1655 VLNAA
-1660 RAVVRDCDCA
+1660 RTVVHHCDCA
-1670 DHDRLACHK
+1670 EHDRLACHK

-1690 DKVSRKTA
+1690 DKVSRTTA
-1698 LRVLDQFLG
+1698 LRVLDQLLG
-1707 VDGDADP
+1707 VDGETAPDADS
-1714 NLDEWLS
+1714 WLK
-1721 AVTEEASRT
+1721 AVTAESPGTRT
-1730 PVGSE
+1730 GSD
-1735 ESPLEKEFYVAFV
+1735 ESPLEHEFYVAFV

-1755 ATVKETPGTYGPSA
+1755 ATVKESPGTYGPSA
-1769 TITLPGKKIRT
+1769 TIVLPGTKIRT
-1780 WKLTPQVNMA
+1780 WKLTPQVHMA

-1797 LATADPEIP
+1797 LATNDPDVP
-1806 RIALFADGR
+1806 RIAIFADGR
-1815 KFHAVPGC
+1815 KYHATRDC
-1823 NRVADDARKREI
+1823 NRVADDAAKRAV
-1835 LRASGHLVWSFGH
+1835 LRDSGHLVWSFGH
-1848 EDLQQF
+1848 DDLQRF
-1854 KAGETAPPSWFTP
+1854 KSNEPVSPPWLTDRGASNAITAGTLRPAIVKHLTA
-1867 NTAAN
+1867 
-1872 LIKAGNLK
+1872 
-1880 PALLKQLTV
+1880 

-1895 LAFLTDP
+1895 IAFISDP
-1902 DVDASEAVGRWLPM
+1902 EHHVWEAVGDWLPM
-1916 AFMRAD
+1916 ALLRTD
-1922 NRAKGDA
+1922 NRTKGDA
-1929 DSLGEAA
+1929 DTLTANA
-1936 RAVLDNHPALFD
+1936 NALLDGDP
-1948 DGSDMCWSYSD
+1948 GSFGAGADMCWFHVD

-1967 MRSGTRTIN
+1967 MRQGTRTIH
-1976 AVLAVDDRDERLEIH
+1976 AVLAIDDRDDQLEVL

-1997 EWLRLSNWLGLSD
+1997 EWLRLSNWLGLS
-2010 RHRVTTLSLLD
+2010 RNHLITTRSLIEAGAGGPIAKPDVELTTQWQAVYD
-2021 ADASAPVAEPISES
+2021 STVSQAEKDFVIALADANLPVPT
-2035 VELSTEWQDV
+2035 V
-2045 FDSAVSDA
+2045 
-2053 EKALVLA
+2053 
-2060 LAESGVELP
+2060 
-2069 APALGYETD
+2069 GYETD
-2078 DGDVIDLAWAD
+2078 DGDVLDFAWSE
-2089 IRVGVVAEDQSELTN
+2089 RKLGVVLEPDDDIDHTMSEA
-2104 TMTELGWTMCPPD
+2104 GWALCPPNVD
-2117 AGQIVEALKKNGVV
+2117 QIAAALKNGAH

>member
-1 MMGALLPTIQANH
+1 MSSSIHALLPTLQANH

-26 FALTDPDAQGALSD
+26 FALTDPDAQGALTD

-69 MHLHWWP
+69 MHLDWRP

-86 AAFER
+86 AAFAR
-91 MSTKF
+91 ISTKF
-96 HDRPQPTLV
+96 HERLQPTLI

-139 ILYPMNALANDQAE
+139 ILYPMNSLANDQAE

-188 GLVTDRSLMHSA
+188 GLITDRSLMHAA
-200 PPDILLT
+200 PPDVLLT

-261 IKAHWTDVS
+261 VKTHWTATSPATDE
-270 DVSDDDR
+270 DR

-291 TLGSKAEPTAMLG
+291 TLGSKAEPTAMLD
-304 FAHTVFGEPFDADAV
+304 FAHTVFGERFDADAV
-319 IGETRLTATEWLADR
+319 IGETRLTASEWLADR
-334 DSALDRLYRPIAP
+334 DTALDRLYRPIAP
-347 AIADAAERL
+347 AVSDAAQRL
-356 DEFAAGS
+356 DECAAGS
-363 PTNAA
+363 LTNAS

-380 TEVFER
+380 AEVFER
-386 TELFGTADDLG
+386 AALFAAADDLD
-397 TDRRLTPA
+397 TDRRLTST
-405 DLRHLEPTEQLNLIK
+405 DLRNLAPVEQLHLLK

-425 SRLLDRAVDAV
+425 ASLLSHAVDAI
-436 SLADLADALF
+436 SLADLADTLF
-446 DVPTSGRDTDRV
+446 DGAASDRDSHRV
-458 RAAQQRFLD
+458 RAARQRFLD

-497 RIDRTV
+497 RIDRAV

-511 SDDGVDEDGDVM
+511 SDDGVHEDGDVV

-564 SRFRAM
+564 SRFRAL
-570 ISAPVEATLA
+570 ISAPAEALLTT
-580 ATRPDEQ
+580 TRPDEQ
-587 VEGLCWFRVDDREIS
+587 IEGLRWFRIDDREIS
-602 DAAPDPDST
+602 DAAPDPDGT
-611 EQLEGK
+611 EQLEGR
-617 VLPILVLTGT
+617 VLPVLVLTGE

-668 ARLDADEKKAL
+668 AKLDADEKKAL

-708 RSAIGDG
+708 RSAIGDTT
-715 ALTLPELCEAV
+715 LTLPELCEAV
-726 ITRAGDD
+726 VTRAGDD
-733 PSRRYHL
+733 PARRYHL
-740 LASDIVDHDE
+740 LAPDIVDHDE
-750 FTAFWRPDLS
+750 FVPFWKSDAS
-760 TAARKA
+760 TAARKK
-766 ATTKVLRRLKF
+766 ATTKVGRRLEF
-777 DIDLEFGLQSRLGRT
+777 DIDMEFGLQSRLGRT
-792 LELTGSAVAEVG
+792 LELTGSAVAEVD
-804 LGGPERP
+804 LGGAERP

-823 HQLTFTPPDAAAI
+823 HQLALEAPDPAAI

-846 ARTRGAIRHP
+846 VRTRGAIHHP
-856 WLDKYIEKDAN
+856 WLRKYVERDAN
-867 RRWVWGARKKGEGM
+867 RRWVWGARPKGEGM

-890 PAFPAVGSRT
+890 AAFPAVGSRS
-900 VPEGFDAITAP
+900 VPEGFDAITAA

-918 ASQCLNVSPVDGGFL
+918 ASQCLGVSPFDGSFL
-933 AKSLFGV
+933 ARSLFSV
-940 LAEQRVLNADLTE
+940 LAEQRVLTAVLTE
-953 AGLTAYSLPAAAVV
+953 SGLTAYGLPAAAVV
-967 VSAPADDD
+967 VSAPTDED

-986 VCQTPTPGTVTV
+986 VCQTPTPGSATV

-1012 PGTLARAPKPQNFY
+1012 PGSLARAPKAQNFY
-1026 RRLYDSAE
+1026 RRLYDSSE

-1044 SLLPTATRLG
+1044 SLLPTATRLS

-1063 ADPQAPNVLVAT
+1063 GDPQAPNVLVAT

-1190 SWMADLLAV
+1190 SWMADLLTAV
-1199 VSTDADQL
+1199 SADADEL
-1207 VDGFLE
+1207 VDGFLA
-1213 QFDGVLDDHTRES
+1213 QFDDVLDEHTRGS
-1226 LRSWATPGPDG
+1226 LRAWATPGAHG
-1237 GPSGLVTDL
+1237 VPSGLAEEL

-1252 WNRDLTELTARRAAV
+1252 WNRDFTELTARRAAV

-1275 RRASSPA
+1275 RRAASPA

-1333 TLDVGVTWIDPDSN
+1333 TLDVGVTWIDPDTN

-1375 QGLAARIDAV
+1375 QGLAARIDAI

-1392 NIHTWRLC
+1392 NISIWRLC
-1400 PQCGWAGITHAG
+1400 SQCGWAGITLAG

-1419 ACPRCET
+1419 ACPRCGT
-1426 GGIADVSQ
+1426 GAIADVSQ
-1434 QLQVVEMARVSAEV
+1434 QLNVVEMARVSAEV
-1448 RRDEASINDSRD
+1448 RRDEASINDARD
-1460 ERHRESFTVVTAADI
+1460 ERHKEAFTVVTAADI
-1475 DPVNVDRSWFVGDL
+1475 DPVNVDRAWFVRDI

-1497 RMDVRWLNMGR
+1497 RIDVRWLNMGR
-1508 RTSQGRSRTIAG
+1508 RTSQGGTRTIAG

-1535 QLDKSAGRNSRYE
+1535 QLDRSAGRNSRYE
-1548 HRSWCRHRNATT
+1548 HRSWCRHRNAAT

-1574 QGVLLHLPRSLEY
+1574 QGVLLHLPRALEY
-1587 DMFAHPSLSAA
+1587 DPFAYPSLSAA

-1619 TDALHAPSQRALLI
+1619 PDALHAPSQRALLI

-1660 RAVVRDCDCA
+1660 RTVVRNCDCA
-1670 DHDRLACHK
+1670 EQDRLACHK
-1679 CLLPFAPPHEL
+1679 CLLPFAAPHEL

-1698 LRVLDQFLG
+1698 ARILDDLLG
-1707 VDGDADP
+1707 VDGDAEP
-1714 NLDEWLS
+1714 QVAAWL
-1721 AVTEEASRT
+1721 AEVTEQAPSR

-1748 ERLRTMG
+1748 ERLRAMG

-1769 TITLPGKKIRT
+1769 TIVLPGKKIRT
-1780 WKLTPQVNMA
+1780 WKLTPQVHMV

-1797 LATADPEIP
+1797 LATTDPEIP
-1806 RIALFADGR
+1806 RIAVFADGR

-1823 NRVADDARKREI
+1823 NRVADDAEKRTV
-1835 LRASGHLVWSFGH
+1835 LRDSGYLVWSFGH
-1848 EDLQQF
+1848 EDLQRF
-1854 KAGETAPPSWFTP
+1854 KEKTAPVPPWFTEQ
-1867 NTAAN
+1867 AASK
-1872 LIKAGNLK
+1872 IMAAGSLR
-1880 PALLKQLTV
+1880 PALVKHLTA
-1889 DPITTL
+1889 DPLTTL
-1895 LAFLTDP
+1895 LSFITDP
-1902 DVDASEAVGRWLPM
+1902 DVGAWEQVGRWVPM
-1916 AFMRAD
+1916 MFVGGGT
-1922 NRAKGDA
+1922 RAKGNGDTV
-1929 DSLGEAA
+1929 GA
-1936 RAVLDNHPALFD
+1936 RALDVLDGKSPDFG
-1948 DGSDMCWSYSD
+1948 DGVDMCWSYVE
-1959 GPLAVTAA
+1959 GPLVATAT
-1967 MRSGTRTIN
+1967 MRPGTRTTN
-1976 AVLAVDDRDERLEIH
+1976 AVLALDDRDDRLEVLE
-1991 DGRAWK
+1991 GQAWK
-1997 EWLRLSNWLGLSD
+1997 EWLRLSNWLGLSSN
-2010 RHRVTTLSLLD
+2010 HRITTRSLLEANATAPAATPTS
-2021 ADASAPVAEPISES
+2021 ADLPLAWRE
-2035 VELSTEWQDV
+2035 V
-2045 FDSAVSDA
+2045 FDATVSDA
-2053 EKALVLA
+2053 EKELVIA
-2060 LAESGVELP
+2060 LAAAEVPVPTVGF
-2069 APALGYETD
+2069 ETD
-2078 DGDVIDLAWAD
+2078 DGEVVDFAWGDVRI
-2089 IRVGVVAEDQSELTN
+2089 GVLLDRDVAKAN
-2104 TMTELGWTMCPPD
+2104 TMSEAGWTLCPPD
-2117 AGQIVEALKKNGVV
+2117 AERIAAALQNGMA

>member
-1 MMGALLPTIQANH
+1 MGVLLPTIQANH

-55 RLRLPFAPAGGNWG
+55 RLRLPYAPAGGNWR
-69 MHLHWWP
+69 MHLDWWP

-91 MSTKF
+91 LSSKF
-96 HDRPQPTLV
+96 HARPQPTLV

-160 EHPELSGVSAGL
+160 EHSELSGVTAGL

-188 GLVTDRSLMHSA
+188 GLITDRSLMHSA

-261 IKAHWTDVS
+261 LKAHWTDASPVT
-270 DVSDDDR
+270 DADR
-277 ARPLGRITPVATSA
+277 TRPLGRITPVATSA

-304 FAHTVFGEPFDADAV
+304 FAHTVFGEAFDADAV
-319 IGETRLTATEWLADR
+319 IGETRVTADAWLADR
-334 DSALDRLYRPIAP
+334 DPALGRDYQPAPLIVTESVDRL
-347 AIADAAERL
+347 DAV
-356 DEFAAGS
+356 AAAS
-363 PTNAA
+363 PTNSALAA
-368 LTTAVLAELFER
+368 AVLAELFER
-380 TEVFER
+380 AGVFER
-386 TELFGTADDLG
+386 TELFETTDHLDA
-397 TDRRLTPA
+397 DRRLTPA
-405 DLRHLEPTEQLNLIK
+405 DLRRLDAAEQLHLLK
-420 AHPLL
+420 THSLLAKVLAH
-425 SRLLDRAVDAV
+425 AVDAI
-436 SLADLADALF
+436 SLADLADAVF
-446 DVPTSGRDTDRV
+446 DTPTSPRERP
-458 RAAQQRFLD
+458 RIHHAQQRFLD

-475 LRAEIGRA
+475 LRAEVGRA

-497 RIDRTV
+497 RIDRAVTAV
-503 ATNTTYRW
+503 TAYRW
-511 SDDGVDEDGDVM
+511 SDDGIHDDADVM

-544 TGHALDVTDESIRAD
+544 TGHTLDVTDESIRAD
-559 HAAGA
+559 HAAGT
-564 SRFRAM
+564 SRFRAL
-570 ISAPVEATLA
+570 ISAPAEALLT
-580 ATRPDEQ
+580 ATRAEQ
-587 VEGLCWFRVDDREIS
+587 VEGLRWFRIDDREIV
-602 DAAPDPDST
+602 DTPPDPDSA

-617 VLPILVLTGT
+617 VLPVLVLTG
-627 DVEENSKNDMC
+627 DAVEEASQNDMC

-668 ARLDADEKKAL
+668 ARLDADEKKTL

-708 RSAIGDG
+708 RSAIGDQ
-715 ALTLPELCEAV
+715 ALTLPELCERV
-726 ITRAGDD
+726 IARAGDD
-733 PSRRYHL
+733 PARRYHL
-740 LASDIVDHDE
+740 LAPDIVDHDG
-750 FTAFWRPDLS
+750 FTPFWKPDTS
-760 TAARKA
+760 TAARKKA
-766 ATTKVLRRLKF
+766 AGKVLRRLQF
-777 DIDLEFGLQSRLGRT
+777 DIDMEFGLQSRLGRT
-792 LELTGSAVAEVG
+792 LELTGSAVAEVD
-804 LGGPERP
+804 LGGAERP
-811 VRLGRAALNATE
+811 ARLGRAALNAAE
-823 HQLTFTPPDAAAI
+823 HQLALTAPDSAAI

-846 ARTRGAIRHP
+846 VRTRGAIHHP
-856 WLDKYIEKDAN
+856 WLRTYVERDAN
-867 RRWVWGARKKGEGM
+867 RRWVWGARPKGEGM

-890 PAFPAVGSRT
+890 AAFPAVGSRS
-900 VPEGFDAITAP
+900 VPEGFDAITAV

-918 ASQCLNVSPVDGGFL
+918 ASQCLDVSPYDGSFL
-933 AKSLFGV
+933 ARSLFSV
-940 LAEQRVLNADLTE
+940 LAEQRVLSAVLTE
-953 AGLTAYSLPAAAVV
+953 SGLTAYGLPAAAITVT
-967 VSAPADDD
+967 APTDDD
-975 LAAGRHLLVCS
+975 LAAGRHLLVCA
-986 VCQTPTPGTVTV
+986 VCQTPTPGSVTA
-998 VDELDGAPCLLVRC
+998 VDQLDGAPCLLVRC
-1012 PGTLARAPKPQNFY
+1012 PGTLVRAAKGQNFY
-1026 RRLYDSAE
+1026 RRLYDGSE

-1044 SLLPTATRLG
+1044 SLLPTQTRLG

-1107 RAGRLTGNSLVL
+1107 RAGRLTGNSLAL

-1132 YDPTSVIQGDV
+1132 YDPTSVIQGEV

-1156 QRQYVAHVIDRLAR
+1156 QRQYIAHIIDRLAR

-1190 SWMADLLAV
+1190 SWMAALLTA
-1199 VSTDADQL
+1199 VSTDADAL
-1207 VDGFLE
+1207 VDGFLA
-1213 QFDGVLDDHTRES
+1213 QFDDVLDAHTRDS
-1226 LRSWATPGPDG
+1226 LRAWATPGDDG
-1237 GPSGLVTDL
+1237 APSPLASDL

-1252 WNRDLTELTARRAAV
+1252 WNRDLTELTARRDTV
-1267 EAEMPEFE
+1267 QAEMPEFE
-1275 RRASSPA
+1275 RRAASPA

-1333 TLDVGVTWIDPDSN
+1333 TLDVGVTWIDPDTS

-1392 NIHTWRLC
+1392 NIQTWRLC
-1400 PQCGWAGITHAG
+1400 PQCGWAGITLAG
-1412 EEPPTVT
+1412 EQPPTIT
-1419 ACPRCET
+1419 TCPRCGT
-1426 GGIADVSQ
+1426 GAIADVSQ
-1434 QLQVVEMARVSAEV
+1434 QLPVVEMARVSAEV
-1448 RRDEASINDSRD
+1448 RRDEASITDSRD
-1460 ERHRESFTVVTAADI
+1460 ERHKESFTVITAADI
-1475 DPVNVDRSWFVGDL
+1475 DPVNVGRSWHVGDL

-1497 RMDVRWLNMGR
+1497 RLDVRWLNMGR
-1508 RTSQGRSRTIAG
+1508 RTSQGATRTVAG
-1520 QETTTGLFRV
+1520 QETATGLFRV
-1530 CSSCG
+1530 CSACG

-1548 HRSWCRHRNATT
+1548 HRSWCRHRNAAT

-1574 QGVLLHLPRSLEY
+1574 QGVLLHLPKALEY
-1587 DMFAHPSLSAA
+1587 DQFAHPSLSAA

-1619 TDALHAPSQRALLI
+1619 TDALRSPDQRALLI

-1655 VLDAA
+1655 VLAAA
-1660 RAVVRDCDCA
+1660 RTVVRDCDCA
-1670 DHDRLACHK
+1670 DYDRLACHK

-1690 DKVSRKTA
+1690 DKVSRQTA
-1698 LRVLDQFLG
+1698 LRVLDQLLG
-1707 VDGDADP
+1707 VDDGAEPDAARW
-1714 NLDEWLS
+1714 LD
-1721 AVTEEASRT
+1721 AVTAEAPAAR
-1730 PVGSE
+1730 VGSE

-1748 ERLRTMG
+1748 DRLRTMG
-1755 ATVKETPGTYGPSA
+1755 ATVKESPGTYGPSA
-1769 TITLPGKKIRT
+1769 TIVLPGKKIRT
-1780 WKLTPQVNMA
+1780 WKLTPQVHVA

-1797 LATADPEIP
+1797 LATNDPDVP
-1806 RIALFADGR
+1806 RIAIFADGR
-1815 KFHAVPGC
+1815 RYHAVPGC
-1823 NRVADDARKREI
+1823 NRVADDAAKRAI
-1835 LRASGHLVWSFGH
+1835 LRGSGHLVWSFGH
-1848 EDLQQF
+1848 EDLQRF
-1854 KAGETAPPSWFTP
+1854 ITGESVVPSWFTEKG
-1867 NTAAN
+1867 AAN
-1872 LIKAGNLK
+1872 AMKVGGLR
-1880 PALLKQLTV
+1880 PAIVRQLTA
-1889 DPITTL
+1889 DPITVL
-1895 LAFLTDP
+1895 LAFITDP
-1902 DVDASEAVGRWLPM
+1902 DHSAWQAVGRSLPM
-1916 AFMRAD
+1916 MFVRPD
-1922 NRAKGDA
+1922 NRGPGDA
-1929 DSLGEAA
+1929 DALATSALGLLDGEAA
-1936 RAVLDNHPALFD
+1936 EFGV
-1948 DGSDMCWSYSD
+1948 GTDMCWWSTD

-1967 MRSGTRTIN
+1967 MRPGTRTLT
-1976 AVLAVDDRDERLEIH
+1976 AVLAVDDRDENLEIL
-1991 DGRAWK
+1991 DGHAWK
-1997 EWLRLSNWLGLSD
+1997 EWLRLSNWFGLSD
-2010 RHRVTTLSLLD
+2010 DSRITTRSLLT
-2021 ADASAPVAEPISES
+2021 ADGSGPAAKPKAD
-2035 VELSTEWQDV
+2035 LSSEWQAV
-2045 FDSAVSDA
+2045 YDSTVSDE
-2053 EKALVLA
+2053 EKQLVIA
-2060 LAESGVELP
+2060 LAAAELP
-2069 APALGYETD
+2069 VPTLGYETD
-2078 DGDVIDLAWAD
+2078 DGDVLDFAWSD
-2089 IRVGVVAEDQSELTN
+2089 HRLGVVLDPDDSITHTMSEA
-2104 TMTELGWTMCPPD
+2104 GWTLCPPSID
-2117 AGQIVEALKKNGVV
+2117 QIATALKNGATRA

>member
-1 MMGALLPTIQANH
+1 MGALLPTLQANH

-26 FALTDPDAQGALSD
+26 FALTDADAQGALSD
-40 FVGHPDTGMFKGPYV
+40 FVGHPGTGMFKGPYV

-69 MHLHWWP
+69 MHLNWWP
-76 TGFTPYGHQA
+76 AEFSPYGHQA

-91 MSTKF
+91 LSTKF
-96 HDRPQPTLV
+96 HTRPQPTLV

-129 AAGVTGMKAL
+129 AAGMTGMKAL

-182 TKVTDE
+182 TKVTKE
-188 GLVTDRSLMHSA
+188 GLITDRSLMHTA
-200 PPDILLT
+200 PPDILLS

-261 IKAHWTDVS
+261 VKAHWTDATPAT
-270 DVSDDDR
+270 DADR

-291 TLGSKAEPTAMLG
+291 TLGSKAEPTAMLD
-304 FAHTVFGEPFDADAV
+304 FARTVFGEQFDADAV
-319 IGETRLTATEWLADR
+319 IGETRLSPSEWLADR
-334 DSALDRLYRPIAP
+334 DTALDRLYRPIP
-347 AIADAAERL
+347 PSVTDATARL
-356 DEFAAGS
+356 DDSADTLG
-363 PTNAA
+363 NAA
-368 LTTAVLAELFER
+368 LTAAVLAELFER
-380 TEVFER
+380 
-386 TELFGTADDLG
+386 ADDLD
-397 TDRRLTPA
+397 TDRRLAPTE
-405 DLRHLEPTEQLNLIK
+405 LRHLDATEQLHLLK
-420 AHPLL
+420 VHPLMR
-425 SRLLDRAVDAV
+425 RLLEKAVDAI
-436 SLADLADALF
+436 SLADLAEALF
-446 DVPTSGRDTDRV
+446 DAPASERDTR
-458 RAAQQRFLD
+458 RARSAQQRFLD

-475 LRAEIGRA
+475 IRAEVGRA

-497 RIDRTV
+497 RIDRAV
-503 ATNTTYRW
+503 ATATSYRW
-511 SDDGVDEDGDVM
+511 SDDGIHEDGEVM
-523 HLPALY
+523 HLPAVF

-544 TGHALDVTDESIRAD
+544 TGHTLDVTDDAIRAD

-564 SRFRAM
+564 SRFRAL
-570 ISAPVEATLA
+570 ITAPAEALLG
-580 ATRPDEQ
+580 ATRPDSPI
-587 VEGLCWFRVDDREIS
+587 EGLRWFRIDDREIS
-602 DAAPDPDST
+602 DDAPDPDGT

-617 VLPILVLTGT
+617 VLPVLVLTGESA
-627 DVEENSKNDMC
+627 EEDSKNDTC
-638 PACGAADGI
+638 PACGVADGI

-668 ARLDADEKKAL
+668 ANLDAGEKKAL

-708 RSAIGDG
+708 RSALG
-715 ALTLPELCEAV
+715 ASALSLPELRDAV
-726 ITRAGDD
+726 IARAGED
-733 PSRRYHL
+733 PARRYHL
-740 LASDIVDHDE
+740 LAPDIVDHDE
-750 FTAFWRPDLS
+750 FTPFWKSDAP
-760 TAARKA
+760 AQARKD
-766 ATTKVLRRLKF
+766 ATKKVEKRLGF

-792 LELTGSAVAEVG
+792 LELTGSAVAEVD

-823 HQLTFTPPDAAAI
+823 HQLSLTPPDNAAI
-836 TRWVRGTVER
+836 ARWVRGTVER
-846 ARTRGAIRHP
+846 VRTRGAIRHP
-856 WLDKYIEKDAN
+856 WLLKYIEKDAN
-867 RRWVWGARKKGEGM
+867 RRWVWGGRPKGDGM

-890 PAFPAVGSRT
+890 PAFPAIGSRT
-900 VPEGFDAITAP
+900 VPEGFDAITAV

-918 ASQCLNVSPVDGGFL
+918 ASQCLDVSPFDGSFL
-933 AKSLFGV
+933 ARSLFSV
-940 LAEQRVLNADLTE
+940 LAEQRVLTAVLTE
-953 AGLTAYSLPAAAVV
+953 SGLTAYGLPPTAVT
-967 VSAPADDD
+967 VSAPSNED

-986 VCQTPTPGTVTV
+986 VCQTPTPGSATVI
-998 VDELDGAPCLLVRC
+998 DELDGAPCLLVRC

-1026 RRLYDSAE
+1026 RRLYDSSE

-1170 DPGTVAPRGARAVLG
+1170 DPNTVAPRGARAVLG
-1185 SFDPG
+1185 SFDAD
-1190 SWMADLLAV
+1190 SWMAGLLTAV
-1199 VSTDADQL
+1199 DTDADQQ
-1207 VDGFLE
+1207 VDEFLA
-1213 QFDGVLDDHTRES
+1213 QFDEVLDAHTRDS
-1226 LRSWATPGPDG
+1226 LRTWATLGGDG
-1237 GPSGLVTDL
+1237 MPSGLVTDL

-1275 RRASSPA
+1275 RRAASPA

-1333 TLDVGVTWIDPDSN
+1333 TLDVGVTWIDPDTN

-1400 PQCGWAGITHAG
+1400 PQCGWAGITLAG
-1412 EEPPTVT
+1412 EEPPVVHS
-1419 ACPRCET
+1419 CPRCGT
-1426 GGIADVSQ
+1426 GAIADVSQ

-1448 RRDEASINDSRD
+1448 RRDEAAISDARD
-1460 ERHRESFTVVTAADI
+1460 ERHKESFTVVTAADI
-1475 DPVNVDRSWFVGDL
+1475 DPVNVDRAWFVEEY

-1497 RMDVRWLNMGR
+1497 RIDVRWLNMGR
-1508 RTSQGRSRTIAG
+1508 RTSQGHTRHIAG
-1520 QETTTGLFRV
+1520 QETTAGLFRV

-1535 QLDKSAGRNSRYE
+1535 QLDKAAGRNSRYE
-1548 HRSWCRHRNATT
+1548 HRSWCRHRNAAT

-1574 QGVLLHLPRSLEY
+1574 QGVLLHMPLSLEY
-1587 DMFAHPSLSAA
+1587 DKFAHPSLSAA

-1610 PEHLDVATI
+1610 PEHLDVVTI
-1619 TDALHAPSQRALLI
+1619 TDALYAPNQRALLI

-1670 DHDRLACHK
+1670 EHDRLACHK

-1690 DKVSRKTA
+1690 DRVSRKVA
-1698 LRVLDQFLG
+1698 VRVLEQILG
-1707 VDGDADP
+1707 VDGDAEPDP
-1714 NLDEWLS
+1714 QAWL
-1721 AVTEEASRT
+1721 AAITEQAPRKRI
-1730 PVGSE
+1730 GSE
-1735 ESPLEKEFYVAFV
+1735 ESPLEKEFYAAFV
-1748 ERLRTMG
+1748 ERLHSIG
-1755 ATVKETPGTYGPSA
+1755 ATVKESPGTYGPSA
-1769 TITLPGKKIRT
+1769 TIVLPGKKVRT
-1780 WKLTPQVNMA
+1780 WKLTPQVHMA
-1790 NSKPDFE
+1790 NSKPDYE
-1797 LATADPEIP
+1797 LSTTDPEIP

-1815 KFHAVPGC
+1815 KYHAMPGDC
-1823 NRVADDARKREI
+1823 NRVADDATKRAI
-1835 LRASGHLVWSFGH
+1835 LRDSGHLVWSFGH
-1848 EDLQQF
+1848 EDLQRF
-1854 KAGETAPPSWFTP
+1854 KKNESATP
-1867 NTAAN
+1867 VWLTEQGTNN
-1872 LIKAGNLK
+1872 MMKAGNLR
-1880 PALLKQLTV
+1880 PALVKLLSA
-1889 DPITTL
+1889 DPITML
-1895 LAFLTDP
+1895 LSFISDP
-1902 DVDASEAVGRWLPM
+1902 DLEAWESVGRWVPFG
-1916 AFMRAD
+1916 FMSGT
-1922 NRAKGDA
+1922 NRSKGNG
-1929 DSLGEAA
+1929 DSVAA
-1936 RAVLDNHPALFD
+1936 VALDLL
-1948 DGSDMCWSYSD
+1948 DGGKPSFGDGIDMCWSYVD
-1959 GPLAVTAA
+1959 GPLTVTST
-1967 MRSGTRTIN
+1967 MRAGTRAMN
-1976 AVLAVDDRDERLEIH
+1976 AVVVVDDHDDRIELL

-1997 EWLRLSNWLGLSD
+1997 EWLRLSNWFGLGGS
-2010 RHRVTTLSLLD
+2010 HRITTRKLLELD
-2021 ADASAPVAEPISES
+2021 TRAPVEAPTSAA
-2035 VELSTEWQDV
+2035 LSPEWQGL
-2045 FDSAVSDA
+2045 FDSTVSDV
-2053 EKALVLA
+2053 EKQLVIA
-2060 LAESGVELP
+2060 LAATDLP
-2069 APALGYETD
+2069 VPTVGYETD
-2078 DGDVIDLAWAD
+2078 DGEVVDFAWHDAR
-2089 IRVGVVAEDQSELTN
+2089 IGVLLDPDDYAAN
-2104 TMTELGWTMCPPD
+2104 TMSEAGWTLCPPD
-2117 AGQIVEALKKNGVV
+2117 AAQIAAAMKNGVV

>member
-1 MMGALLPTIQANH
+1 MNSSIRALIPTLQANH

-40 FVGHPDTGMFKGPYV
+40 FVGHPDTGMFKGPYA
-55 RLRLPFAPAGGNWG
+55 RLRLPFAPASGNWG
-69 MHLHWWP
+69 LHLDWWP

-86 AAFER
+86 AAFEGL
-91 MSTKF
+91 STKF
-96 HDRPQPTLV
+96 YTRPRPTLV

-118 YPILDHVLRAK
+118 YPIVDHVLRAK

-139 ILYPMNALANDQAE
+139 VLYPMNALANDQAE
-153 RLARLIT
+153 RLARLID

-172 YTGEQSTGGR
+172 YTGEQSTAGR
-182 TKVTDE
+182 TKVSAE
-188 GLVTDRSLMHSA
+188 GLITDRSLMHSA

-261 IKAHWTDVS
+261 VKSHWTDTSPVT
-270 DVSDDDR
+270 DDDR

-291 TLGSKAEPTAMLG
+291 TLGSKAEPTAMLD
-304 FAHTVFGEPFDADAV
+304 FAHTVFGETFPPDAV
-319 IGETRLTATEWLADR
+319 IGETRLTAAEWLADR
-334 DSALDRLYRPIAP
+334 DRALDRLYRPIAP

-356 DEFAAGS
+356 DEFADGS
-363 PTNAA
+363 PSNAA

-380 TEVFER
+380 ADVFER
-386 TELFGTADDLG
+386 NELFGAENELDG
-397 TDRRLTPA
+397 DRHLTPA
-405 DLRHLEPTEQLNLIK
+405 DLRNLTPIEQLQLVK
-420 AHPLL
+420 GHPLIA
-425 SRLLDRAVDAV
+425 RLLAQAVDAIA
-436 SLADLADALF
+436 LADLARALF
-446 DVPTSGRDTDRV
+446 DAPVGERNTRRLLVS
-458 RAAQQRFLD
+458 QERFLD

-475 LRAEIGRA
+475 LRAEVGRS

-497 RIDRTV
+497 RIDRAV
-503 ATNTTYRW
+503 SPTTSYRW
-511 SDDGVDEDGDVM
+511 SDDGVHEDTETM

-564 SRFRAM
+564 SRFRALL
-570 ISAPVEATLA
+570 SAPAEAQITA
-580 ATRPDEQ
+580 AQPGTQ
-587 VEGLCWFRVDDREIS
+587 VDGLRWFRIDDREIV
-602 DAAPDPDST
+602 DTPPDPDST
-611 EQLEGK
+611 EVLEGK
-617 VLPILVLTGT
+617 VLPVLVLTGE
-627 DVEENSKNDMC
+627 DVEEDSKNDMC
-638 PACGAADGI
+638 PACGVADGI

-708 RSAIGDG
+708 RSAIG
-715 ALTLPELCEAV
+715 ATPLPLSELCEAV
-726 ITRAGDD
+726 IARAGND
-733 PSRRYHL
+733 PARRYHL
-740 LASDIVDHDE
+740 LGPDIVEHDE
-750 FTAFWRPDLS
+750 FTAFWRPDAT
-760 TAARKA
+760 TAARKR
-766 ATTKVLRRLKF
+766 ATAKVQRRLEF

-792 LELTGSAVAEVG
+792 LELTGSAVAEVD
-804 LGGPERP
+804 LGDPERA
-811 VRLGRAALNATE
+811 VRFGRAALNVTE
-823 HQLTFTPPDAAAI
+823 HQLTTTPPDAEAI

-846 ARTRGAIRHP
+846 IRTRGAIRHP
-856 WLDKYIEKDAN
+856 WLRKYIEKDAN
-867 RRWVWGARKKGEGM
+867 RRGVWGGRPKGEGM

-900 VPEGFDAITAP
+900 APEGFDAITAP

-940 LAEQRVLNADLTE
+940 LAEQRVLTADLTE
-953 AGLTAYSLPAAAVV
+953 AGLTAYSLPPSAVT
-967 VSAPADDD
+967 VSAPSEDD
-975 LAAGRHLLVCS
+975 LADGRHLLVCS
-986 VCQTPTPGTVTV
+986 VCQTPTPGTATAI
-998 VDELDGAPCLLVRC
+998 DQLDGAPCLLVRC
-1012 PGTLARAPKPQNFY
+1012 PGTLARAPKAQNFY
-1026 RRLYDSAE
+1026 RRLYDTAE

-1098 VSSYLQRVG
+1098 VSSYLQLVG

-1132 YDPTSVIQGDV
+1132 YDPKSVIQGDV

-1170 DPGTVAPRGARAVLG
+1170 EPSTIAPRGARAVLG

-1190 SWMADLLAV
+1190 SWMSELLTAV
-1199 VSTDADQL
+1199 NTDSDAL
-1207 VDGFLE
+1207 VDGFLS
-1213 QFDGVLDDHTRES
+1213 QFGDVLSDDACDS
-1226 LRSWATPGPDG
+1226 LRRWAVSTAEGT
-1237 GPSGLVTDL
+1237 PSGLATEL

-1252 WNRDLTELTARRAAV
+1252 WNRDLAELTTRRAAV

-1275 RRASSPA
+1275 RRADAPA
-1282 ATDDDLRDLRTA
+1282 ATDDDRRDLRTA
-1294 KGSLRLLGGQI
+1294 KGSLRLLSGQI

-1333 TLDVGVTWIDPDSN
+1333 TLDVGVTWIDPDTN

-1400 PQCGWAGITHAG
+1400 PQCGWAGITLAG
-1412 EEPPTVT
+1412 EIPPTIS
-1419 ACPRCET
+1419 ACPRCGT
-1426 GGIADVSQ
+1426 GAIADVSQ

-1448 RRDEASINDSRD
+1448 RRDEASINDARD
-1460 ERHRESFTVVTAADI
+1460 ERHKEAFTIVTAADI
-1475 DPVNVDRSWFVGDL
+1475 DPVNVDRSWSVEEF
-1489 EFGAEYLR
+1489 EFGAQYLR
-1497 RMDVRWLNMGR
+1497 RLDVRWLNMGR
-1508 RTSQGRSRTIAG
+1508 RTSQGGTRTIAG
-1520 QETTTGLFRV
+1520 HDTTTGLFRV

-1535 QLDKSAGRNSRYE
+1535 QLDKSAGRNTRYE
-1548 HRSWCRHRNATT
+1548 HRSWCRHRNSPV

-1587 DMFAHPSLSAA
+1587 DLFAHPSLSAA

-1619 TDALHAPSQRALLI
+1619 TDALYAPDQRALLI

-1655 VLDAA
+1655 VLAAA
-1660 RAVVRDCDCA
+1660 RAVVHDCDCA
-1670 DHDRLACHK
+1670 EHDRLACHK
-1679 CLLPFAPPHEL
+1679 CLLPFAPSHEL
-1690 DKVSRKTA
+1690 DRVSRKAA
-1698 LRVLDQFLG
+1698 LRVLDQILG
-1707 VDGDADP
+1707 VVDDAEPDDTAW
-1714 NLDEWLS
+1714 LD
-1721 AVTEEASRT
+1721 AVTDGVSVP

-1748 ERLRTMG
+1748 DRLRARG
-1755 ATVKETPGTYGPSA
+1755 ASIKEKPGTYGPSA
-1769 TITLPGKKIRT
+1769 TIVMPGKTIRT
-1780 WKLTPQVNMA
+1780 WVLTPQVLMGG
-1790 NSKPDFE
+1790 SRPDFE
-1797 LATADPEIP
+1797 LSTADTSIP
-1806 RIALFADGR
+1806 RIAIFADGR
-1815 KFHAVPGC
+1815 RFHAMPGY
-1823 NRVADDARKREI
+1823 NRIADDARKRAA
-1835 LRASGHLVWSFGH
+1835 LREAGTLVWSFGH
-1848 EDLQQF
+1848 EDLRRF
-1854 KAGETAPPSWFTP
+1854 EKGESAEPAWYSAS
-1867 NTAAN
+1867 AA
-1872 LIKAGNLK
+1872 KQTMAMGKLK
-1880 PALLKQLTV
+1880 PALLKLLTA
-1889 DPITTL
+1889 DPVSQL
-1895 LAFLTDP
+1895 LAFIADP
-1902 DVDASEAVGRWLPM
+1902 DLEAWETVSRHLPLMFVRSGNRVKAPQESVAERALATLLGDTPPAVG
-1916 AFMRAD
+1916 
-1922 NRAKGDA
+1922 GT
-1929 DSLGEAA
+1929 
-1936 RAVLDNHPALFD
+1936 
-1948 DGSDMCWSYSD
+1948 DMCWSLSD
-1959 GPLAVTAA
+1959 GTVTVSSA
-1967 MRSGTRTIN
+1967 MSASDRSIR
-1976 AVLAVDDRDERLEIH
+1976 AVLAVDDRDEKLEIH
-1991 DGRAWK
+1991 DGYGWK
-1997 EWLRLSNWLGLSD
+1997 EWNRLSNWLGISGT
-2010 RHRVTTLSLLD
+2010 HRVTTVTLLQD
-2021 ADASAPVAEPISES
+2021 DTSAPSTTTTDEAALPPEWKTIWDQAVGSRAER
-2035 VELSTEWQDV
+2035 ELV
-2045 FDSAVSDA
+2045 V
-2053 EKALVLA
+2053 A
-2060 LAESGVELP
+2060 LAHADTPIPE
-2069 APALGYETD
+2069 LGYETES
-2078 DGDVIDLAWAD
+2078 GDVLDFAWPEL
-2089 IRVGVVAEDQSELTN
+2089 RVGVADPDSDVAN
-2104 TMTELGWTMCPPD
+2104 TMSAAGWTICAPD
-2117 AGQIVEALKKNGVV
+2117 AEAISVALNTNGVA

>member
-1 MMGALLPTIQANH
+1 MSRLLPTLQANH
-14 LREGLTDYLATT
+14 LREGLTDYLSTT
-26 FALTDPDAQGALSD
+26 FALTDPDAQDALSD
-40 FVGHPDTGMFKGPYV
+40 FVGHPDTGMFKGPYA

-69 MHLHWWP
+69 MHLDWRP
-76 TGFTPYGHQA
+76 KRFTPYGHQA
-86 AAFER
+86 GAFER
-91 MSTKF
+91 LSTKF

-160 EHPELSGVSAGL
+160 QHPELSGVSAGL

-182 TKVTDE
+182 TKVSEE
-188 GLVTDRSLMHSA
+188 GLITDRSLMHAA

-261 IKAHWTDVS
+261 VKAHWTDASPVT
-270 DVSDDDR
+270 DDDR
-277 ARPLGRITPVATSA
+277 ARPLGLITPVATSA
-291 TLGSKAEPTAMLG
+291 TLGSKAAPTAMLD
-304 FAHTVFGEPFDADAV
+304 FAHTVFGEKFDADAV
-319 IGETRLTATEWLADR
+319 IGETRLSPSEWLADR
-334 DSALDRLYRPIAP
+334 DTALDRLYRPISP
-347 AIADAAERL
+347 PVADTSARL
-356 DEFAAGS
+356 DDSAEALG
-363 PTNAA
+363 NAA
-368 LTTAVLAELFER
+368 LTAAMLAELFER
-380 TEVFER
+380 
-386 TELFGTADDLG
+386 ADDLD
-397 TDRRLTPA
+397 TDHRLSPTE
-405 DLRHLEPTEQLNLIK
+405 LRHLDAAEQLHLLK
-420 AHPLL
+420 GHPLMR
-425 SRLLDRAVDAV
+425 RLLEKAVDAI
-436 SLADLADALF
+436 SLADLAEALF
-446 DVPTSGRDTDRV
+446 DAPASERDTRRV

-475 LRAEIGRA
+475 IRAEVGRA
-483 ALNVDVHLWIRELS
+483 ALSVDVHLWIRELS
-497 RIDRTV
+497 RIDRVV
-503 ATNTTYRW
+503 ATATSYRW
-511 SDDGVDEDGDVM
+511 SDDGVHEDGDVM
-523 HLPALY
+523 HLPAVF

-544 TGHALDVTDESIRAD
+544 TGHTLDVTDDAIRAD

-564 SRFRAM
+564 SRFRAL
-570 ISAPVEATLA
+570 ISAPAEALLA
-580 ATRPDEQ
+580 ATRPDSPI
-587 VEGLCWFRVDDREIS
+587 EGLRWFRIDDREIS
-602 DAAPDPDST
+602 DDAPDPDGT

-617 VLPILVLTGT
+617 VLPVLVLTGENA
-627 DVEENSKNDMC
+627 EEDSKNDMC
-638 PACGAADGI
+638 PACGVADGI

-668 ARLDADEKKAL
+668 ASLDADEKKAL

-708 RSAIGDG
+708 RSALGDS
-715 ALTLPELCEAV
+715 ALSLPELRDAV
-726 ITRAGDD
+726 IARAGDD
-733 PSRRYHL
+733 PARRYHL
-740 LASDIVDHDE
+740 LAPDIVDHDE
-750 FTAFWRPDLS
+750 FTPFWKADAPNQ
-760 TAARKA
+760 ARKN
-766 ATTKVLRRLKF
+766 ATDKVRKRLEF

-792 LELTGSAVAEVG
+792 LELTGSTVAEVD
-804 LGGPERP
+804 LGGAERP

-823 HQLTFTPPDAAAI
+823 HQLSLTPPDNAAI
-836 TRWVRGTVER
+836 ARWVRGTVER
-846 ARTRGAIRHP
+846 VRTRGAIRHP
-856 WLDKYIEKDAN
+856 WLLKYIEKDAN
-867 RRWVWGARKKGEGM
+867 RRWVWGARPKGEGM

-890 PAFPAVGSRT
+890 PAFPAIGSRT
-900 VPEGFDAITAP
+900 VPEGFDAITAV

-918 ASQCLNVSPVDGGFL
+918 ASQCLDVSPFDGSFL
-933 AKSLFGV
+933 ARSLFSV
-940 LAEQRVLNADLTE
+940 LAEQRVLTAVLTE
-953 AGLTAYSLPAAAVV
+953 SGLTAYGLPPTSIT
-967 VSAPADDD
+967 VSAPSDED
-975 LAAGRHLLVCS
+975 LAARRHLLVCS
-986 VCQTPTPGTVTV
+986 VCQTPTPGSATV

-1012 PGTLARAPKPQNFY
+1012 PGTLTRAPKAQNFY
-1026 RRLYDSAE
+1026 RSLYDSSE

-1170 DPGTVAPRGARAVLG
+1170 DPNTVAPRGARAVLG
-1185 SFDPG
+1185 SFDPD
-1190 SWMADLLAV
+1190 SWMAGLLTAV
-1199 VSTDADQL
+1199 DTDADQQ
-1207 VDGFLE
+1207 VDEFLA
-1213 QFDGVLDDHTRES
+1213 QFDEVLDAHTRDS
-1226 LRSWATPGPDG
+1226 LRTWATPGDDG
-1237 GPSGLVTDL
+1237 MPSGLVTDL

-1252 WNRDLTELTARRAAV
+1252 WNRDLTELAARRAAV
-1267 EAEMPEFE
+1267 EAEMSEFE
-1275 RRASSPA
+1275 RRAASPA

-1333 TLDVGVTWIDPDSN
+1333 TLDVGVTWIDPDTN

-1400 PQCGWAGITHAG
+1400 PQCGWAGITLAG
-1412 EEPPTVT
+1412 EEPPILHS
-1419 ACPRCET
+1419 CPRCGT
-1426 GGIADVSQ
+1426 GAIADVSQ

-1460 ERHRESFTVVTAADI
+1460 ERHKESFTVVTAADI
-1475 DPVNVDRSWFVGDL
+1475 DPVNVDRAWFVEEH

-1508 RTSQGRSRTIAG
+1508 RTSQGRTRHIAG

-1535 QLDKSAGRNSRYE
+1535 QLDKAAGRNSRYE
-1548 HRSWCRHRNATT
+1548 HRSWCRHRNAAT

-1610 PEHLDVATI
+1610 PEHLDVVTI
-1619 TDALHAPSQRALLI
+1619 TDALYAPTQRALLI

-1660 RAVVRDCDCA
+1660 RTVVRDCDCSQ
-1670 DHDRLACHK
+1670 HDRLACHK
-1679 CLLPFAPPHEL
+1679 CLLPFSPPHEL
-1690 DKVSRKTA
+1690 DKVSRKVA
-1698 LRVLDQFLG
+1698 LRVLEQILG
-1707 VDGDADP
+1707 VDNDAEPDRQAW
-1714 NLDEWLS
+1714 LD
-1721 AVTEEASRT
+1721 AVTEEAPSQ

-1735 ESPLEKEFYVAFV
+1735 ESPLEKEFYAAFV
-1748 ERLRTMG
+1748 ERLRSIG
-1755 ATVKETPGTYGPSA
+1755 ATVKESPGTYGPSA
-1769 TITLPGKKIRT
+1769 TVVLPGKKIRT
-1780 WKLTPQVNMA
+1780 WKLTPQVHMA
-1790 NSKPDFE
+1790 NSKPDYE
-1797 LATADPEIP
+1797 LSTTDPEIP

-1815 KFHAVPGC
+1815 KYHAMAGC
-1823 NRVADDARKREI
+1823 NRVADDAGKRAI
-1835 LRASGHLVWSFGH
+1835 LRDSGHLVWSFGH
-1848 EDLQQF
+1848 EDLQRF
-1854 KAGETAPPSWFTP
+1854 KENVAATP
-1867 NTAAN
+1867 TWLSEQATTNMM
-1872 LIKAGNLK
+1872 KAGNLR
-1880 PALLKQLTV
+1880 PALVKLLSA
-1889 DPITTL
+1889 DPITML
-1895 LAFLTDP
+1895 LAFISDP
-1902 DVDASEAVGRWLPM
+1902 DLEAWETVGRWLP
-1916 AFMRAD
+1916 FGFVGGS
-1922 NRAKGDA
+1922 NRSKGDG
-1929 DSLGEAA
+1929 DTIAA
-1936 RAVLDNHPALFD
+1936 AALDLLNGGKPSFG
-1948 DGSDMCWSYSD
+1948 DGVDMCWSYTD
-1959 GPLAVTAA
+1959 GPLTVTAT
-1967 MRSGTRTIN
+1967 MRTGTRAMN
-1976 AVLAVDDRDERLEIH
+1976 AVVVVDDHDDQLEIL

-1997 EWLRLSNWLGLSD
+1997 EWLRLSNWFGLGGS
-2010 RHRVTTLSLLD
+2010 HRITTRKLLELD
-2021 ADASAPVAEPISES
+2021 TSAPVEAPTAAT
-2035 VELSTEWQDV
+2035 LSPEWQEL
-2045 FDSAVSDA
+2045 FDSTVSDA
-2053 EKALVLA
+2053 EKQLVLA
-2060 LAESGVELP
+2060 LAESGVPVPELS
-2069 APALGYETD
+2069 YETD
-2078 DGDVIDLAWAD
+2078 DGDVVDFAWGEHRIGVLLAPND
-2089 IRVGVVAEDQSELTN
+2089 EVAR
-2104 TMTELGWTMCPPD
+2104 TMAESGWTMCPPD
-2117 AGQIVEALKKNGVV
+2117 VEQIAAVVKRAGS